1 MDLTTRRA
9 AGRAAAAAGLPL
21 PTTPSTLQLLR
32 LVLGL
37 LLCLLPGPAP
47 VGGAEQRQVFQVLE
61 EQPPGTLVGTIQ
73 TRPGFTYRLSES
85 HALFAING
93 STGTLYTT
101 ATIDRESL
109 PSDVINLVV
118 LSSSPTYPTEVRVL
132 VWDLNDNAPVFP
144 DPSIVVAFKE
154 DSGSGRQVI
163 LDTATDADTGSN
175 GVDHH
180 SYRIVQGNEEGRF
193 RLDVTL
199 NPSGE
204 GAFLHLV
211 SEGGLD
217 RELTP
222 QYQLLVEVKDK
233 GEPQRRGYLQV
244 NVTVQDINDNPPVF
258 SSSRYQAGVPE
269 DAAVGASVLQVAAAD
284 ADEGTNADIRYRLQD
299 EGTPFQMDPE
309 TGLITVREPLD
320 FEARRQYSL
329 TVQALDRG
337 VPSLT
342 GRAEAL
348 IQLLDVN
355 DNDPVVKF
363 RYFPAT
369 SRYASVD
376 ENAQVGTV
384 VALLTVTDA
393 DSPAANGN
401 ISVQILAGN
410 EQRHFEVQSSKVPN
424 LSLIKVASALDRER
438 IPSYNL
444 TVSVSDNAGAPPAA
458 AGRARS
464 SVASLVIFVN
474 DINDHPPVFAQQVYR
489 VNLSEEAP
497 PGSYVSGVSATD
509 GDSGLNA
516 NLRYSIVSGNELGW
530 FHISDHSGL
539 VTTGAA
545 GGLDREVA
553 SQIVLNISA
562 RDQGVHPKV
571 SYAQLVVTLLDV
583 NDEKPVFSQPEGY
596 EVSVVENS
604 PTGTELLVLRAT
616 DGDLGDNGTVRFSLQ
631 EAENDQ
637 RSFRLDPVSGRLSTI
652 SSLDREEQSFYS
664 LLVLATDLGSPPQ
677 SSVARI
683 NVSLL
688 DMNDNSPVFYPVQYF
703 AHIQENE
710 PGGSYITTVSATDPD
725 LGLNGTIKYSI
736 SAGDRSRFQVNA
748 QSGVI
753 STRMALDREERTAYQ
768 LQVVAMDGG
777 NLQSP
782 NQAVVTITVL
792 DTQDNPPVFS
802 QAAYSFVV
810 FENVAL
816 GYHVGSVSASTM
828 DLNSNISY
836 LITTGDQKGMFAI
849 NQVTGQLTTG
859 SVIDREEQSFYQLKV
874 VASGGTVT
882 GDTLVNITVKDLND
896 NSPHFLQAVESV
908 NVVENWQAG
917 HSIFQAKA
925 VDPDEGVNGM
935 VHYSLKQNPKN
946 LFTINEKDGHVS
958 LLGPL
963 DVHAGS
969 YQLEILAS
977 DMGVPQLSSS
987 VILTVY
993 VHDVNDNPPVFDQLS
1008 YEVTLSES
1016 EPVNSRFFKVQ
1027 AFDKDS
1033 GANGEIAYSIAE
1045 GNTGDA
1051 FGIFPDGQLYI
1062 KSELDREL
1070 QDRYVLLVVASD
1082 RAVEPLSA
1090 TVNVTV
1096 ILEDVNDNRPLF
1108 NSTNYSFYFEE
1119 EQKAGSFVG
1128 KVSAVDKDFGPNG
1141 EVRYSFETVQPDFE
1155 LHALSGE
1162 ITNTHQFDRE
1172 SLMRR
1177 RGTAVFSFTVI
1188 ATDQGLPQPLK
1199 DQATVHVYMKDIN
1212 DNAPKFVKD
1221 FYQATISESA
1231 ANLTQVLRVSAS
1243 DVDEGNNGLIH
1254 YSIVKGNEER
1264 QFAIEST
1271 SGQVTLIGKLDYEAT
1286 PAYSLV
1292 IQAVDSGAVSLN
1304 STCTLNIDILDEN
1317 DNTPSFPKST
1327 LFVDVLENM
1336 RIGELVSSVTATDSD
1351 SGDNADLHYSIT
1363 GTNNHGTFS
1372 ISPNTGSIFLAKKLD
1387 FETQSLY
1394 KLNITAK
1401 DQGRPPRSSTMSVV
1415 IHVRDFNDNP
1425 PSFPPGDIFKSIVEN
1440 IPIGTSVISVTAHD
1454 PDADINGQLAYTIIQ
1469 QMPRGSHFGIDEVKG
1484 TIYTSAEIDREFAN
1498 LFELTVKANDQA
1510 VPIETRRYA
1519 LKNVTILVTDLND
1532 NVPVFISQ
1540 NALAADPSA
1549 VIGSVLTTVMA
1560 ADPDE
1565 GANGE
1570 VEYEIIN
1577 GDTDTFVVDRFSGDL
1592 RVASALVPSQL
1603 IYNLI
1608 VSATDLGPERRKSTT
1623 ELTVILQG
1631 LDGPVFTQPKY
1642 ITILKEGEPIGT
1654 NVISIEAASPRG
1666 SEAPV
1671 EYYIV
1676 AVRCEEKT
1684 VGRLF
1689 TIGRLTGMIQT
1700 AAILDREQGACL
1712 YLVEVYAIEKSTA
1725 FPRTQRAEV
1734 EITLQDINDNPPVFP
1749 TDMLD
1754 LTVEENIGDGSKI
1767 MQLTAMD
1774 ADEGANALVT
1784 YTIISGADDSFRI
1797 DPESGDLIATRRLD
1811 RERRSKYSLLVRADD
1826 GLQSS
1831 DMRIN
1836 ITVSDVND
1844 HSPKFSRPVYSFD
1857 IPEDTTPGSLVA
1869 AILATDDDSG
1879 VNGEITYSVNE
1890 DDEDGIFF
1898 LNPVTGVFNLTRIL
1912 DYEAQQYYILTVR
1925 AEDGGGQFTTIRVY
1939 FNILDVNDN
1948 QPIFSSSSYSTS
1960 LMENLPLGSTVLVFN
1975 VTDADDGI
1983 NSQLAYSIASGDSL
1997 GQFTV
2002 DQNGVLTVLKAL
2014 DRESQSFYNLVV
2026 QVHDLPPLPASR
2038 FTSTAQVSI
2047 ILLDVNDNPPA
2058 FLSPR
2063 LTYIPE
2069 NTPIDTVVFKAQAT
2083 DPDSGPNSYIEYTL
2097 LNPLGNKFSIG
2108 TIDGEVRLTGELD
2121 REEASNYTLTVV
2133 ATDKGHPPLSSSS
2146 EVTVMV
2152 LDINDNNPVFAQAL
2166 YKVEINE
2173 NTLTGTDII
2182 QVHAADGDEGT
2193 NGQVRYGIVDGNAN
2207 QEFRI
2212 DSVTGAITVA
2222 KPLDREKTP
2231 TYSLTIQ
2238 AADRGSTPR
2247 TDTSTVSIVLLDSND
2262 FVPVFELSPYSI
2274 HVPENLGTLPR
2285 TILQVVARDD
2295 DQGSNSK
2302 LSYVLFGGNEDSA
2315 FTLSDSGELRVTQ
2328 SLDRETKEHFVLTV
2342 TATDS
2347 GSPALTGTGTINVI
2361 VDDVNDN
2368 VPTFASKLYFT
2379 IPEDAPTGTDV
2390 LLVNA
2395 SDADTSTNA
2404 IIRLIGGNSQFTIN
2418 PSTGQIITSALLDR
2432 ETRENYTLVVVSSD
2446 AGSPG
2451 PLSSSTS
2458 VLVTVT
2464 DVNDNPP
2471 RFQHH
2476 PYVTHIPS
2484 PTLPGAFVFAVTVT
2498 DADIGP
2504 NSELHYSLSG
2514 RNSEKFHIDPLRGA
2528 IMAAGPLNGAS
2539 EVTFSVHVKDGGSFP
2554 KTDSTTVTVRFV
2566 NKADFPKARAKEQ
2579 TFMFPEN
2586 QPVGTQVTTVTG
2598 SSLRGEPLSYYIA
2611 SGNLGGTF
2619 QIDQLTGQVS
2629 ISRPLDFEKMQKYV
2643 VWIEARDGGF
2653 PPFSSYEKLD
2663 IAVLDVNDNAPIFK
2677 EDPFVA
2683 EILENL
2689 SPRKILTVSATDK
2702 DSGPNGQLDYD
2713 IVNGNKEHSFSIDHA
2728 TGEIRSIRPLDREK
2742 VSQYVLTIKSSDKGS
2757 PSQSS
2762 SVKVIIHILDENDNA
2777 PRFSQIFSAHVSENS
2792 PLGYTVTRV
2801 TTSDEDTGVNAISRY
2816 SIMDTSLPFTINP
2829 STGDIV
2835 ISRPLNREDTDR
2847 YRIRVSA
2854 HDSGWTVSTDVTIFV
2869 TDVNDNAPR
2878 FSRPSYYLDCPELA
2892 EIGSRVTQVS
2902 ATDPDEGSNGQ
2913 VVYFIKSQSEYFR
2926 INATTG
2932 EIFNK
2937 QILKYQNVS
2946 GFSNVNINRHSFI
2959 VTSSD
2964 RGNPSLLSETTVTI
2978 NIVDSNDNAP
2988 QFLKSKYFTPV
2999 TKNVKV
3005 GTKLI
3010 KVTAVDDK
3018 DFGLN
3023 SEVEYFVSGEN
3034 HLGKFKLDNNTGW
3047 ISVASSLISD
3057 LNQNFLITVTA
3068 KDKGNPPLSSQATVQ
3083 IIVTEE
3089 NYHTPEFSQSH
3100 MSATIPESHS
3110 AGAVV
3115 RTVSARDRDAA
3126 MNGLIRY
3133 SISSGNEEGIFAIN
3147 SSTGVLTLAKALDYE
3162 LCQKHEMTISA
3173 TDGGWVARTGYCSV
3187 TVNVLDVND
3196 NSPVFLPEEYFPTVL
3211 ENAPSGTTV
3220 IHLNATDADSGT
3232 NAVIAYTVQ
3241 SSDSDLFVIDPN
3253 TGVLTTQGFL
3263 DFETKQS
3270 YHLTVKAFN
3279 VPDEERCSF
3288 ATVNV
3293 QLKGT
3298 NEYVPRF
3305 VSKLYY
3311 FEISEAAPRGTIVG
3325 EVFASDRDLGVDG
3338 EVHYLIFGNSRKK
3351 GFQINKKTGQIYV
3364 SGLLDREKEER
3375 VSLKVLA
3382 KNFGSIRGADIDEV
3396 TVNITVLDAN
3406 DPPIFSLNVYSVQ
3419 ISEGVP
3425 TGTHVTFVSAFD
3437 SDSVPSWSRFSYC
3450 IGSGNENGAFSIN
3463 PQTGQIT
3470 VTAELDRETLPV
3482 YNLTMLAVD
3491 SGTPSATGSAT
3502 LLVTLEDIND
3512 NGPLLAIREGEVM
3525 ENKRPGTLVMTLQ
3538 STDPDLPPNQ
3548 GPFTYYLLST
3558 GPATNYF
3565 SLNTAGVLSTTREID
3580 REQIADFYLSVVT
3593 RDSGVPQMSSTGT
3606 VHITVVDQNDNP
3618 SQPRAVEIFVN
3629 YYGNVFPGGLL
3640 GSVKPQDPDVL
3651 DTFHC
3656 SLTSGVTSLFSVPRG
3671 TCDLHS
3677 QPRSTDGT
3685 FDLTVLS
3692 SDGVHSAVTSSIRV
3706 FFAGFSNAT
3715 IDSSILL
3722 RLSVPSVRDFL
3733 TNHYLPFLR
3742 IAGSQLTGLGTA
3754 VQLYGA
3760 YEEDNRTFVSA
3771 AVKRGHN
3778 QYVNPSGAATF
3789 FESIKE
3795 VLLRQ
3800 SGVRVESVDHDPCA
3814 RGPCQNGGSCLRRLA
3829 VSPAVRSHESLPVI
3843 VVANE
3848 PLQPFLCQC
3857 LPGYAGSG
3865 CETDIDECLPSPC
3878 HNGGTCHNLVGGFSC
3893 SCPDGFTGR
3902 ACERD
3907 VNECLPSPCKNG
3919 AVCQN
3924 FPGGFHCVCKTG
3936 YTGKMCESSVNYCE
3950 CNPCFNGGSCQSGVE
3965 SYYCHC
3971 PFGVFGKHC
3980 ELNSYGFEELSY
3992 MEFPSL
3998 DPNNNYIYVKFAT
4011 IKSHALL
4018 LYNYDNQTGDRAEFL
4033 ALEIAEERLRFSY
4046 NLGSGTYKLT
4056 TMKKVSDGH
4065 FHTVIARRA
4074 GMAASLTVD
4083 SCSENQEP
4091 GYCTVSNV
4099 AISDD
4104 WTLDVQPNRVTVG
4117 GIRSLDPV
4125 LQRRGH
4131 VESHDFI
4138 GCIMEFAV
4146 NGRPLEPSQ
4155 ALAAQGILDQC
4166 PRLEGAC
4173 TRSPCQ
4179 HGSTCTDY
4187 WSWQQCHCREGLTGK
4202 YCEKSVT
4209 PDTALSLE
4217 GKGRLDYHMSQNE
4230 KREYLLRQSIRGATV
4245 EPFGVNSLEV
4255 KFRTRSENGILIHI
4269 QESSNY
4275 TTVKIKNG
4283 KVHFTSD
4290 AGIAGKV
4297 ERNIPEV
4304 YVADGHWHTFLI
4316 GKNGTATV
4324 LSIDRIYNRDIA
4336 HPTQNFGGLDVL
4348 TISLGG
4354 IPPNQA
4360 HRDAQTGF
4368 DGCISSV
4375 LYGGESLPFSGKHSL
4390 ASISKTDPSVKIG
4403 CRGPNICASNP
4414 CWGDLLCIN
4423 QWYAYKCVP
4432 PGDCASHPCQNG
4444 GSCEPGLHAGFTCSC
4459 PESHTGSTCETVVA
4473 CLGVV
4478 CPQGRVCQAGS
4489 PGGGGGGGH
4498 VCVLGPGPEELSL
4511 PLWAVPAIVGSCAT
4525 VLALLVLSLILCNQC
4540 RGKRATKPPKDEKK
4554 QQPPK
4559 EKKKKKKKKG
4569 SENVAFDDPDNIPPY
4584 GDDMTVRKQPE
4595 GNPKPDIIERENPY
4609 LIYDE
4614 TDLPH
4619 NHSAAAAASETLP
4632 SAPLASPEQEM
4643 MLEHYDIDNA
4653 SSIAPSD
4660 ADIVQHYKQFRSH
4673 TPKFAIQRHSP
4684 LGFARQS
4691 PLPLGASSLTYQPA
4705 YGGPGL
4711 RTSSL
4716 SHSACPT
4723 PNPLSRHSPA
4733 PFSKSSTFY
4742 HRSSP
4747 ARELHLPP
4755 GVRDRDGTVA
4765 EMHGDACQPGLF
4777 NYPTRLGRRS
4787 KSPQALAPPHGSRPG
4802 SRLKQQQQQQ
4812 QQQPMGQMP
4821 LESSPPVGLSIEEVE
4836 RLNTPRPR
4844 NPSICSAD
4852 HGRSSSEE
4860 DCRRPLSRTRNPA
4873 DGIPAPESSSDSDSH
4888 ESFTCSEM
4896 EYDREKP
4903 MVYTSRMPKLSQV
4916 NESDADDED
4925 NYGAR
4930 LKPRRYHHHGHGRRA
4945 EGAPVGAQAPAAAAD
4960 STLPLKL
4967 GQQAG
4972 NFNWDNL
4979 LNWGPGFGHYV
4990 DVFKDLASLPEKA
5003 AASEDGKSGT
5013 SQPVPKDG
5021 EAEQYV

>member
-1 MDLTTRRA
+1 MNLASDLAPGRR
-9 AGRAAAAAGLPL
+9 RLSLPFIPVPAAA
-21 PTTPSTLQLLR
+21 TLG
-32 LVLGL
+32 VVVSA
-37 LLCLLPGPAP
+37 PGPARILA
-47 VGGAEQRQVFQVLE
+47 AEQRQVFQGME
-61 EQPPGTLVGTIQ
+61 EQPPGTLVGTIP

-85 HALFAING
+85 HALFSINS
-93 STGTLYTT
+93 STGALYTT

-109 PSDVINLVV
+109 PSDVVNLVV
-118 LSSSPTYPTEVRVL
+118 LSSAPTYPTEVRVL
-132 VWDLNDNAPVFP
+132 VRDLNDNAPVFP
-144 DPSIVVAFKE
+144 DPSIVVTFKRTVAAGVR
-154 DSGSGRQVI
+154 SFWTPPQT
-163 LDTATDADTGSN
+163 LTLAPTAWTTA
-175 GVDHH
+175 
-180 SYRIVQGNEEGRF
+180 SYRIVRGNEAGRF
-193 RLDVTL
+193 RLDITL

-211 SEGGLD
+211 E
-217 RELTP
+217 
-222 QYQLLVEVKDK
+222 DK
-233 GEPQRRGYLQV
+233 GEPKRRGYLQV

-258 SSSRYQAGVPE
+258 GNSHYQAG
-269 DAAVGASVLQVAAAD
+269 VAAAD

-309 TGLITVREPLD
+309 TGAHHLFADSSGHRPGACPSHR
-320 FEARRQYSL
+320 ARRSAHPASGCQRQRPGGEVSL
-329 TVQALDRG
+329 L
-337 VPSLT
+337 SLPP
-342 GRAEAL
+342 RATL
-348 IQLLDVN
+348 
-355 DNDPVVKF
+355 
-363 RYFPAT
+363 RWT
-369 SRYASVD
+369 RT
-376 ENAQVGTV
+376 QVGTV

-401 ISVQILAGN
+401 ISVQILGGN
-410 EQRHFEVQSSKVPN
+410 EQRHFEVQRSKRP
-424 LSLIKVASALDRER
+424 DRER
-438 IPSYNL
+438 IPFL
-444 TVSVSDNAGAPPAA
+444 QPPVSVSDNSGAPPTAEVQ
-458 AGRARS
+458 ARS

-489 VNLSEEAP
+489 VNLSEEVP
-497 PGSYVSGVSATD
+497 PGRLCD
-509 GDSGLNA
+509 EN
-516 NLRYSIVSGNELGW
+516 
-530 FHISDHSGL
+530 SGL
-539 VTTGAA
+539 VTTSAA
-545 GGLDREVA
+545 GGLDRELA

-571 SYAQLVVTLLDV
+571 SYAQLVVTVLDV

-596 EVSVVENS
+596 EVSVVENA
-604 PTGTELLVLRAT
+604 PAGTELLVL
-616 DGDLGDNGTVRFSLQ
+616 GVRYPCKKVRVTKGS
-631 EAENDQ
+631 
-637 RSFRLDPVSGRLSTI
+637 SRLDPISGRLT
-652 SSLDREEQSFYS
+652 
-664 LLVLATDLGSPPQ
+664 TDLGSPPQ
-677 SSVARI
+677 SSTVQV

-688 DMNDNSPVFYPVQYF
+688 DINDNSP
-703 AHIQENE
+703 ENE
-710 PGGSYITTVSATDPD
+710 PGGVAMSPPCLLPDPD
-725 LGLNGTIKYSI
+725 MGPNGTVQYSI
-736 SAGDRSRFQVNA
+736 SAGDRSRFQINA
-748 QSGVI
+748 K
-753 STRMALDREERTAYQ
+753 RRRETAYQ
-768 LQVVAMDGG
+768 LQLVATDGG
-777 NLQSP
+777 NSQSP
-782 NQAVVTITVL
+782 NQAIVTVTVL

-816 GYHVGSVSASTM
+816 GYPVGSVSATTM
-828 DLNSNISY
+828 DLNANISY
-836 LITTGDQKGMFAI
+836 LITTGDQRGMFAM
-849 NQVTGQLTTG
+849 NPVTGQLTTA
-859 SVIDREEQSFYQLKV
+859 SVIDREEQFFYQLRV
-874 VASGGTVT
+874 VASG
-882 GDTLVNITVKDLND
+882 VKDLND
-896 NSPHFLQAVESV
+896 NAPHFVQAVESI
-908 NVVENWQAG
+908 NAVENWQAG
-917 HSIFQAKA
+917 HSIFQVKA
-925 VDPDEGVNGM
+925 VDPDEGVNGR
-935 VHYSLKQNPKN
+935 VLYSLKQIPKN
-946 LFTINEKDGHVS
+946 LFSINEQNGNIS
-958 LLGPL
+958 LLGAL
-963 DVHAGS
+963 DVHSGS
-969 YQLEILAS
+969 I
-977 DMGVPQLSSS
+977 
-987 VILTVY
+987 ILTIY
-993 VHDVNDNPPVFDQLS
+993 VHDVNDNPSVFDQIS

-1027 AFDKDS
+1027 ASDKDS
-1033 GANGEIAYSIAE
+1033 GANGEIAYTITD

-1051 FGIFPDGQLYI
+1051 FGIFPDGQL
-1062 KSELDREL
+1062 
-1070 QDRYVLLVVASD
+1070 YVLLVVASD

-1108 NSTNYSFYFEE
+1108 NSTNYTFYFEE
-1119 EQKAGSFVG
+1119 EQRAGSFVG

-1141 EVRYSFETVQPDFE
+1141 EVRYAFEAAQPDFE
-1155 LHALSGE
+1155 LHAVTGE
-1162 ITNTHQFDRE
+1162 ITNTHRFDRE

-1177 RGTAVFSFTVI
+1177 RGTAVFSFTVR

-1212 DNAPKFVKD
+1212 DNAP
-1221 FYQATISESA
+1221 QTAT
-1231 ANLTQVLRVSAS
+1231 NLTQVLRVSAS
-1243 DVDEGNNGLIH
+1243 DMDEGSNGLIH
-1254 YSIVKGNEER
+1254 YSILKGNEEDTY
-1264 QFAIEST
+1264 F
-1271 SGQVTLIGKLDYEAT
+1271 LL
-1286 PAYSLV
+1286 
-1292 IQAVDSGAVSLN
+1292 IQAVDSGTISLN
-1304 STCTLNIDILDEN
+1304 STCTLSIDILDEN

-1351 SGDNADLHYSIT
+1351 SGVNADLHYTIT
-1363 GTNNHGTFS
+1363 GSNNHGTFS

-1425 PSFPPGDIFKSIVEN
+1425 PKLSLQETFS
-1440 IPIGTSVISVTAHD
+1440 TYD
-1454 PDADINGQLAYTIIQ
+1454 PDADINGQLSYAIIQ
-1469 QMPRGSHFGIDEVKG
+1469 QMPRGSHFSIDEVKG
-1484 TIYTSAEIDREFAN
+1484 TIYTSAEIDR
-1498 LFELTVKANDQA
+1498 DQGPG

-1532 NVPVFISQ
+1532 NVPMFVSQ

-1549 VIGSVLTTVMA
+1549 TIGSVLTTIMA

-1570 VEYEIIN
+1570 VEYEIVN
-1577 GDTDTFVVDRFSGDL
+1577 GDTDTFTVDRYSGDL

-1608 VSATDLGPERRKSTT
+1608 STT

-1631 LDGPVFTQPKY
+1631 LDGPVFTQNKY
-1642 ITILKEGEPIGT
+1642 ITILKEGSPLVPI
-1654 NVISIEAASPRG
+1654 G

-1676 AVRCEEKT
+1676 SVHCEEKT

-1689 TIGRLTGMIQT
+1689 TIGRQTGVIQT

-1712 YLVEVYAIEKSTA
+1712 YLGGCLCHREVICLSQDTESRGKSFA
-1725 FPRTQRAEV
+1725 FLYSFALDV

-1749 TDMLD
+1749 TDTLD

-1774 ADEGANALVT
+1774 ADEV
-1784 YTIISGADDSFRI
+1784 
-1797 DPESGDLIATRRLD
+1797 
-1811 RERRSKYSLLVRADD
+1811 
-1826 GLQSS
+1826 
-1831 DMRIN
+1831 
-1836 ITVSDVND
+1836 
-1844 HSPKFSRPVYSFD
+1844 
-1857 IPEDTTPGSLVA
+1857 GSLVA

-1879 VNGEITYSVNE
+1879 VNGEITYVVDE
-1890 DDEDGIFF
+1890 DDGDGVFF
-1898 LNPVTGVFNLTRIL
+1898 LNPVTGVFNLTRAL
-1912 DYEAQQYYILTVR
+1912 DYETQQYYILTVR
-1925 AEDGGGQFTTIRVY
+1925 AEDGGGQFTTIRAY

-1948 QPIFSSSSYSTS
+1948 PPVFSMSSYSTS
-1960 LMENLPLGSTVLVFN
+1960 LMENLPLGSTVLV
-1975 VTDADDGI
+1975 
-1983 NSQLAYSIASGDSL
+1983 
-1997 GQFTV
+1997 
-2002 DQNGVLTVLKAL
+2002 
-2014 DRESQSFYNLVV
+2014 
-2026 QVHDLPPLPASR
+2026 
-2038 FTSTAQVSI
+2038 
-2047 ILLDVNDNPPA
+2047 
-2058 FLSPR
+2058 
-2063 LTYIPE
+2063 
-2069 NTPIDTVVFKAQAT
+2069 
-2083 DPDSGPNSYIEYTL
+2083 
-2097 LNPLGNKFSIG
+2097 
-2108 TIDGEVRLTGELD
+2108 
-2121 REEASNYTLTVV
+2121 
-2133 ATDKGHPPLSSSS
+2133 
-2146 EVTVMV
+2146 
-2152 LDINDNNPVFAQAL
+2152 
-2166 YKVEINE
+2166 
-2173 NTLTGTDII
+2173 
-2182 QVHAADGDEGT
+2182 
-2193 NGQVRYGIVDGNAN
+2193 
-2207 QEFRI
+2207 
-2212 DSVTGAITVA
+2212 
-2222 KPLDREKTP
+2222 
-2231 TYSLTIQ
+2231 
-2238 AADRGSTPR
+2238 
-2247 TDTSTVSIVLLDSND
+2247 
-2262 FVPVFELSPYSI
+2262 
-2274 HVPENLGTLPR
+2274 
-2285 TILQVVARDD
+2285 VARDD
-2295 DQGSNSK
+2295 DQGPNSQ
-2302 LSYVLFGGNEDSA
+2302 LSYVLLGGNEDNA
-2315 FTLSDSGELRVTQ
+2315 FVLTASGELRVTQ
-2328 SLDRETKEHFVLTV
+2328 SLDREARDHFVLVV
-2342 TATDS
+2342 TAADA
-2347 GSPALTGTGTINVI
+2347 GSPALTGTGTINVL
-2361 VDDVNDN
+2361 VDDINDN
-2368 VPTFASKLYFT
+2368 VPTFASNMHFTT

-2395 SDADTSTNA
+2395 SDADAAANSV
-2404 IIRLIGGNSQFTIN
+2404 ISYSIIGGNSQFTIN

-2432 ETRENYTLVVVSSD
+2432 ETKDNYTLVVVASD
-2446 AGSPG
+2446 AGSPES
-2451 PLSSSTS
+2451 LSSSTN

-2484 PTLPGAFVFAVTVT
+2484 PTLPGSFVFAVTVT
-2498 DADIGP
+2498 DEDIGS

-2528 IMAAGPLNGAS
+2528 IMATGPLSGAS
-2539 EVTFSVHVKDGGSFP
+2539 EVTFSVHVKDGGPFP
-2554 KTDSTTVTVRFV
+2554 KTDATTVTVRFS
-2566 NKADFPKARAKEQ
+2566 NKADFPKVRAKEQ

-2586 QPVGTQVTTVTG
+2586 QPVGTLVTTITG
-2598 SSLRGEPLSYYIA
+2598 SSLRGETLSYYIA
-2611 SGNLGGTF
+2611 SGNLGNTF
-2619 QIDQLTGQVS
+2619 QIDPLTGQVS
-2629 ISRPLDFEKMQKYV
+2629 ISQPLDFEQVQKYV

-2663 IAVLDVNDNAPIFK
+2663 ITVLDINDNAPAFE
-2677 EDPFVA
+2677 EDPFVS

-2689 SPRKILTVSATDK
+2689 SPRKILMVSATDK
-2702 DSGPNGQLDYD
+2702 DSGPNGQLDYE
-2713 IVNGNKEHSFSIDHA
+2713 IVNGNTENSFTINHA

-2742 VSQYVLTIKSSDKGS
+2742 MSHYELTVKSSDKGS
-2757 PSQSS
+2757 PPQST
-2762 SVKVIIHILDENDNA
+2762 SVRVIINILDENDNA
-2777 PRFSQIFSAHVSENS
+2777 PRFSQIFSAYVSENS

-2801 TTSDEDTGVNAISRY
+2801 TTSDEDIGINAISRY
-2816 SIMDTSLPFTINP
+2816 SIADSSLPFTINP
-2829 STGDIV
+2829 NTGDIV

-2869 TDVNDNAPR
+2869 TDINDNTPR
-2878 FSRPSYYLDCPELA
+2878 FSRPSYYLDCPELT
-2892 EIGSRVTQVS
+2892 EVGSKVTQVS

-2913 VVYFIKSQSEYFR
+2913 VFYFIKSQSEYFR

-2937 QILKYQNVS
+2937 QVLKYQNIS

-2959 VTSSD
+2959 VTASD

-2978 NIVDSNDNAP
+2978 NTVDSNDNPP
-2988 QFLKSKYFTPV
+2988 QFLKNKYFTPV

-3010 KVTAVDDK
+3010 KVTAMDDK

-3023 SEVEYFVSGEN
+3023 SEVEYFLSNGN
-3034 HLGKFKLDNNTGW
+3034 HLRKFKLDNDTGW
-3047 ISVASSLISD
+3047 ISIASPLVSD
-3057 LNQNFLITVTA
+3057 LNQNFFITVTA
-3068 KDKGNPPLSSQATVQ
+3068 KDKGNPPLSSQAVVHIT
-3083 IIVTEE
+3083 VTEE

-3100 MSATIPESHS
+3100 ISATIPESHS
-3110 AGAVV
+3110 VGAVV
-3115 RTVSARDRDAA
+3115 RTVSARDRDTA

-3133 SISSGNEEGIFAIN
+3133 DISSGNEEGIFAIN

-3162 LCQKHEMTISA
+3162 LCSKHEMTISA
-3173 TDGGWVARTGYCSV
+3173 TDGGWVARTGSCSL
-3187 TVNVLDVND
+3187 TVNVIDVND
-3196 NSPVFLPEEYFPTVL
+3196 NSPVFVPDAFFPTVM

-3220 IHLNATDADSGT
+3220 IHLNATDADSGA

-3253 TGVLTTQGFL
+3253 TGVITTQGFL

-3279 VPDEERCSF
+3279 VPDEEKCSF
-3288 ATVNV
+3288 ATVDI

-3311 FEISEAAPRGTIVG
+3311 FEVSEAAPRGTAVG
-3325 EVFASDRDLGVDG
+3325 EVFASDRDMGADG
-3338 EVHYLIFGNSRKK
+3338 EVYYLIFGNSRKK
-3351 GFQINKKTGQIYV
+3351 GFQIHKMTGQIYV

-3406 DPPIFSLNVYSVQ
+3406 DPPVFSLNTYRVQ

-3425 TGTHVTFVSAFD
+3425 IGTHVTFVSAFD
-3437 SDSVPSWSRFSYC
+3437 SDSIPSWSRFSYF

-3470 VTAELDRETLPV
+3470 VTSGLDRESLPV
-3482 YNLTMLAVD
+3482 YNLTVLAVD
-3491 SGTPSATGSAT
+3491 SGTPSATGSAS

-3512 NGPLLAIREGEVM
+3512 NGPVLTVSEGEVL

-3548 GPFTYYLLST
+3548 GPFNYYLLST

-3565 SLNTAGVLSTTREID
+3565 SLSTAGVLSTTREID

-3593 RDSGVPQMSSTGT
+3593 RDSGAPQMSSTGT
-3606 VHITVVDQNDNP
+3606 VHISVLDQNDNP
-3618 SQPRAVEIFVN
+3618 SQSRTVEIFVN
-3629 YYGNVFPGGLL
+3629 YYGNLFPGGTL

-3651 DTFHC
+3651 DSFHC
-3656 SLTSGVTSLFSVPRG
+3656 SLTSGVTSLFSIPAG
-3671 TCDLHS
+3671 SCDLSS

-3685 FDLTVLS
+3685 FDLTVVS
-3692 SDGVHSAVTSSIRV
+3692 SDGVHSAVTNNVRV
-3706 FFAGFSNAT
+3706 FFVGFSNTT
-3715 IDSSILL
+3715 IDNSILL
-3722 RLSVPSVRDFL
+3722 RIGVPTVKDFL
-3733 TNHYLPFLR
+3733 TNHYLHFLR
-3742 IAGSQLTGLGTA
+3742 IASSQLTGLGTA
-3754 VQLYGA
+3754 VQLYTA
-3760 YEEDNRTFVSA
+3760 YEENNRTFLLA
-3771 AVKRGHN
+3771 AVKRSNNH
-3778 QYVNPSGAATF
+3778 YVNPSGVATF

-3795 VLLRQ
+3795 ILFRQ
-3800 SGVRVESVDHDPCA
+3800 SGVKVESVDHDPCIH
-3814 RGPCQNGGSCLRRLA
+3814 GPCQNGGSCLRRLS
-3829 VSPAVRSHESLPVI
+3829 VGSTLKIQESLPVTI
-3843 VVANE
+3843 VANE
-3848 PLQPFLCQC
+3848 PLQPFQC
-3857 LPGYAGSG
+3857 KCVPGYTGSW
-3865 CETDIDECLPSPC
+3865 CEVDIDECLPAPC

-3907 VNECLPSPCKNG
+3907 INECLPSPCKHG

-3924 FPGGFHCVCKTG
+3924 FPGGFNCVCKTG
-3936 YTGKMCESSVNYCE
+3936 YTGKTCESSVNYCE

-4018 LYNYDNQTGDRAEFL
+4018 LYNYDNQTGERAEFL

-4056 TMKKVSDGH
+4056 TMKKVSDGK

-4083 SCSENQEP
+4083 SCSETQEP

-4099 AISDD
+4099 AASDD

-4117 GIRSLDPV
+4117 GIRSLEPI
-4125 LQRRGH
+4125 LQRRGQ
-4131 VESHDFI
+4131 VESHDFV
-4138 GCIMEFAV
+4138 GCVMEFAV

-4155 ALAAQGILDQC
+4155 SLAAQGILDQC
-4166 PRLEGAC
+4166 PRLEGTCA
-4173 TRSPCQ
+4173 RNPCQ
-4179 HGSTCTDY
+4179 HGGTCVDF
-4187 WSWQQCHCREGLTGK
+4187 WSWQQCQCTEGLTGK

-4217 GKGRLDYHMSQNE
+4217 GKGRLDYHMSQSQ
-4230 KREYLLRQSIRGATV
+4230 KREYLLTQSIRDV
-4245 EPFGVNSLEV
+4245 MLEPFGVNSLEV

-4290 AGIAGKV
+4290 AGVAGKV
-4297 ERNIPEV
+4297 ERSIAEA
-4304 YVADGHWHTFLI
+4304 YIADGHWHTFRI
-4316 GKNGTATV
+4316 SKNGSTTM
-4324 LSIDRIYNRDIA
+4324 LSVDRIYNRDIA
-4336 HPTQNFGGLDVL
+4336 HLTQDFGGLEVL

-4368 DGCISSV
+4368 NGCIASV

-4444 GSCEPGLHAGFTCSC
+4444 GSCEPGLLSGYTCSC
-4459 PESHTGSTCETVVA
+4459 PESHTGRTCETVVA
-4473 CLGVV
+4473 CLGVL
-4478 CPQGRVCQAGS
+4478 CPQGKVCKAGS
-4489 PGGGGGGGH
+4489 PGGY
-4498 VCVLGPGPEELSL
+4498 VCVQTEGPDEISL

-4525 VLALLVLSLILCNQC
+4525 ALALLVLSLILCNQC
-4540 RGKRATKPPKDEKK
+4540 RGKVAKNPKEEKK
-4554 QQPPK
+4554 PK
-4559 EKKKKKKKKG
+4559 EKKKKG

-4584 GDDMTVRKQPE
+4584 GDDLAVRKQPE

-4609 LIYDE
+4609 LIFDE
-4614 TDLPH
+4614 TDIPH
-4619 NHSAAAAASETLP
+4619 NSETIP
-4632 SAPLASPEQEM
+4632 SAPLASPEQEI
-4643 MLEHYDIDNA
+4643 EHYDIDNA

-4660 ADIVQHYKQFRSH
+4660 ADIIQHYKQFRSH
-4673 TPKFAIQRHSP
+4673 TPKFSIQRHSP

-4691 PLPLGASSLTYQPA
+4691 PMPLGASSLTYQPSS
-4705 YGGPGL
+4705 YGQAL
-4711 RTSSL
+4711 RSSSL

-4733 PFSKSSTFY
+4733 PFSKPSAFY
-4742 HRSSP
+4742 RSSP
-4747 ARELHLPP
+4747 ARELHLPL
-4755 GVRDRDGTVA
+4755 RDGGTL
-4765 EMHGDACQPGLF
+4765 EMHGDPCQPGMF
-4777 NYPTRLGRRS
+4777 NYATRLGRRS
-4787 KSPQALAPPHGSRPG
+4787 KSPQAMASHGSRPG
-4802 SRLKQQQQQQ
+4802 SRLKQPIAQI
-4812 QQQPMGQMP
+4812 P

-4888 ESFTCSEM
+4888 DSFTCSEM

-4930 LKPRRYHHHGHGRRA
+4930 LKPRRYHGRRA
-4945 EGAPVGAQAPAAAAD
+4945 EGGPVGTPAATSGAAD
-4960 STLPLKL
+4960 STLKL

-5003 AASEDGKSGT
+5003 AGNEDGKSGT
-5013 SQPVPKDG
+5013 AKPVPKDG

>member
-1 MDLTTRRA
+1 MLGA
-9 AGRAAAAAGLPL
+9 SKPQEKGP
-21 PTTPSTLQLLR
+21 PP
-32 LVLGL
+32 VLGTQIRKAWRWL
-37 LLCLLPGPAP
+37 DPGEALP
-47 VGGAEQRQVFQVLE
+47 VC
-61 EQPPGTLVGTIQ
+61 T
-73 TRPGFTYRLSES
+73 
-85 HALFAING
+85 
-93 STGTLYTT
+93 
-101 ATIDRESL
+101 
-109 PSDVINLVV
+109 
-118 LSSSPTYPTEVRVL
+118 
-132 VWDLNDNAPVFP
+132 
-144 DPSIVVAFKE
+144 
-154 DSGSGRQVI
+154 SGC
-163 LDTATDADTGSN
+163 
-175 GVDHH
+175 
-180 SYRIVQGNEEGRF
+180 
-193 RLDVTL
+193 
-199 NPSGE
+199 
-204 GAFLHLV
+204 
-211 SEGGLD
+211 
-217 RELTP
+217 
-222 QYQLLVEVKDK
+222 
-233 GEPQRRGYLQV
+233 
-244 NVTVQDINDNPPVF
+244 
-258 SSSRYQAGVPE
+258 SSSR
-269 DAAVGASVLQVAAAD
+269 
-284 ADEGTNADIRYRLQD
+284 
-299 EGTPFQMDPE
+299 
-309 TGLITVREPLD
+309 
-320 FEARRQYSL
+320 
-329 TVQALDRG
+329 
-337 VPSLT
+337 
-342 GRAEAL
+342 
-348 IQLLDVN
+348 
-355 DNDPVVKF
+355 
-363 RYFPAT
+363 
-369 SRYASVD
+369 
-376 ENAQVGTV
+376 
-384 VALLTVTDA
+384 
-393 DSPAANGN
+393 
-401 ISVQILAGN
+401 
-410 EQRHFEVQSSKVPN
+410 
-424 LSLIKVASALDRER
+424 
-438 IPSYNL
+438 
-444 TVSVSDNAGAPPAA
+444 
-458 AGRARS
+458 
-464 SVASLVIFVN
+464 
-474 DINDHPPVFAQQVYR
+474 
-489 VNLSEEAP
+489 
-497 PGSYVSGVSATD
+497 
-509 GDSGLNA
+509 
-516 NLRYSIVSGNELGW
+516 
-530 FHISDHSGL
+530 
-539 VTTGAA
+539 
-545 GGLDREVA
+545 
-553 SQIVLNISA
+553 
-562 RDQGVHPKV
+562 
-571 SYAQLVVTLLDV
+571 
-583 NDEKPVFSQPEGY
+583 
-596 EVSVVENS
+596 
-604 PTGTELLVLRAT
+604 
-616 DGDLGDNGTVRFSLQ
+616 
-631 EAENDQ
+631 
-637 RSFRLDPVSGRLSTI
+637 
-652 SSLDREEQSFYS
+652 
-664 LLVLATDLGSPPQ
+664 
-677 SSVARI
+677 
-683 NVSLL
+683 
-688 DMNDNSPVFYPVQYF
+688 
-703 AHIQENE
+703 
-710 PGGSYITTVSATDPD
+710 
-725 LGLNGTIKYSI
+725 
-736 SAGDRSRFQVNA
+736 DRS
-748 QSGVI
+748 
-753 STRMALDREERTAYQ
+753 
-768 LQVVAMDGG
+768 
-777 NLQSP
+777 
-782 NQAVVTITVL
+782 
-792 DTQDNPPVFS
+792 
-802 QAAYSFVV
+802 
-810 FENVAL
+810 
-816 GYHVGSVSASTM
+816 
-828 DLNSNISY
+828 
-836 LITTGDQKGMFAI
+836 
-849 NQVTGQLTTG
+849 
-859 SVIDREEQSFYQLKV
+859 
-874 VASGGTVT
+874 
-882 GDTLVNITVKDLND
+882 
-896 NSPHFLQAVESV
+896 
-908 NVVENWQAG
+908 
-917 HSIFQAKA
+917 
-925 VDPDEGVNGM
+925 
-935 VHYSLKQNPKN
+935 
-946 LFTINEKDGHVS
+946 
-958 LLGPL
+958 
-963 DVHAGS
+963 
-969 YQLEILAS
+969 
-977 DMGVPQLSSS
+977 
-987 VILTVY
+987 
-993 VHDVNDNPPVFDQLS
+993 
-1008 YEVTLSES
+1008 
-1016 EPVNSRFFKVQ
+1016 
-1027 AFDKDS
+1027 
-1033 GANGEIAYSIAE
+1033 GE
-1045 GNTGDA
+1045 
-1051 FGIFPDGQLYI
+1051 
-1062 KSELDREL
+1062 
-1070 QDRYVLLVVASD
+1070 
-1082 RAVEPLSA
+1082 
-1090 TVNVTV
+1090 
-1096 ILEDVNDNRPLF
+1096 
-1108 NSTNYSFYFEE
+1108 
-1119 EQKAGSFVG
+1119 
-1128 KVSAVDKDFGPNG
+1128 
-1141 EVRYSFETVQPDFE
+1141 
-1155 LHALSGE
+1155 
-1162 ITNTHQFDRE
+1162 
-1172 SLMRR
+1172 
-1177 RGTAVFSFTVI
+1177 
-1188 ATDQGLPQPLK
+1188 
-1199 DQATVHVYMKDIN
+1199 
-1212 DNAPKFVKD
+1212 
-1221 FYQATISESA
+1221 
-1231 ANLTQVLRVSAS
+1231 
-1243 DVDEGNNGLIH
+1243 
-1254 YSIVKGNEER
+1254 
-1264 QFAIEST
+1264 
-1271 SGQVTLIGKLDYEAT
+1271 
-1286 PAYSLV
+1286 
-1292 IQAVDSGAVSLN
+1292 
-1304 STCTLNIDILDEN
+1304 
-1317 DNTPSFPKST
+1317 
-1327 LFVDVLENM
+1327 
-1336 RIGELVSSVTATDSD
+1336 
-1351 SGDNADLHYSIT
+1351 
-1363 GTNNHGTFS
+1363 
-1372 ISPNTGSIFLAKKLD
+1372 
-1387 FETQSLY
+1387 
-1394 KLNITAK
+1394 
-1401 DQGRPPRSSTMSVV
+1401 
-1415 IHVRDFNDNP
+1415 
-1425 PSFPPGDIFKSIVEN
+1425 
-1440 IPIGTSVISVTAHD
+1440 
-1454 PDADINGQLAYTIIQ
+1454 
-1469 QMPRGSHFGIDEVKG
+1469 
-1484 TIYTSAEIDREFAN
+1484 
-1498 LFELTVKANDQA
+1498 
-1510 VPIETRRYA
+1510 
-1519 LKNVTILVTDLND
+1519 
-1532 NVPVFISQ
+1532 
-1540 NALAADPSA
+1540 
-1549 VIGSVLTTVMA
+1549 
-1560 ADPDE
+1560 
-1565 GANGE
+1565 
-1570 VEYEIIN
+1570 
-1577 GDTDTFVVDRFSGDL
+1577 
-1592 RVASALVPSQL
+1592 
-1603 IYNLI
+1603 
-1608 VSATDLGPERRKSTT
+1608 
-1623 ELTVILQG
+1623 
-1631 LDGPVFTQPKY
+1631 
-1642 ITILKEGEPIGT
+1642 
-1654 NVISIEAASPRG
+1654 
-1666 SEAPV
+1666 
-1671 EYYIV
+1671 
-1676 AVRCEEKT
+1676 
-1684 VGRLF
+1684 
-1689 TIGRLTGMIQT
+1689 
-1700 AAILDREQGACL
+1700 
-1712 YLVEVYAIEKSTA
+1712 
-1725 FPRTQRAEV
+1725 EV
-1734 EITLQDINDNPPVFP
+1734 EITLQDINDNPPLFP

-1784 YTIISGADDSFRI
+1784 YAIISGADDSFRI

-1844 HSPKFSRPVYSFD
+1844 HTPRFSRPVYSFD
-1857 IPEDTTPGSLVA
+1857 IPEDTAPGSLVA
-1869 AILATDDDSG
+1869 AILATDVDSG
-1879 VNGEITYSVNE
+1879 VNGEVTYVVSE
-1890 DDEDGIFF
+1890 DDGEGTFF
-1898 LNPVTGVFNLTRIL
+1898 LNPVTGVFNLTRLL

-1925 AEDGGGQFTTIRVY
+1925 AEDGGGQFATIRVY

-1948 QPIFSSSSYSTS
+1948 PPVFSLTSYSTS

-1975 VTDADDGI
+1975 VSDADDGV

-2002 DQNGVLTVLKAL
+2002 DEKGVLKVLKAL

-2026 QVHDLPPLPASR
+2026 QVHDLPQPPASR
-2038 FTSTAQVSI
+2038 FTSTAQVSL

-2058 FLSPR
+2058 FLSPK

-2121 REEASNYTLTVV
+2121 REEVSNYTLTVV
-2133 ATDKGHPPLSSSS
+2133 ATDKGQPPLSSSA
-2146 EVTVMV
+2146 EVVVMV
-2152 LDINDNNPVFAQAL
+2152 LDINDNNPVFAQSL
-2166 YKVEINE
+2166 YKVEIHE
-2173 NTLTGTDII
+2173 DTLTGTDIV
-2182 QVHAADGDEGT
+2182 QVFAADGDEGT

-2231 TYSLTIQ
+2231 MYLLTVQ
-2238 AADRGSTPR
+2238 ATDRGSTPR
-2247 TDTSTVSIVLLDSND
+2247 TDSSTVSIVLLDIND
-2262 FVPVFELSPYSI
+2262 FVPVFELSPYSVN
-2274 HVPENLGTLPR
+2274 VPENLGTLPR
-2285 TILQVVARDD
+2285 TVLQVVARDD

-2302 LSYVLFGGNEDSA
+2302 LSYVLVGGNEDNA
-2315 FTLSDSGELRVTQ
+2315 FTLSASGELEVTQ
-2328 SLDRETKEHFVLTV
+2328 SLDRETKEHFVLTI

-2368 VPTFASKLYFT
+2368 VPTFASKMYFIT

-2395 SDADTSTNA
+2395 SDADASTNA
-2404 IIRLIGGNSQFTIN
+2404 VISYSIVGGNSQFTIN

-2432 ETRENYTLVVVSSD
+2432 ETKDNYTLIVVSSD
-2446 AGSPG
+2446 AGYPEA
-2451 PLSSSTS
+2451 LSSSTS

-2484 PTLPGAFVFAVTVT
+2484 PALPGSFVFAVTVT

-2539 EVTFSVHVKDGGSFP
+2539 EVTFSVHVKDGGPFP

-2566 NKADFPKARAKEQ
+2566 NKADFPKVRAKEQ

-2586 QPVGTQVTTVTG
+2586 QPVGTLVTTVTG
-2598 SSLRGEPLSYYIA
+2598 SSLRGETLSYYIA
-2611 SGNLGGTF
+2611 SGNLGNTF

-2629 ISRPLDFEKMQKYV
+2629 ISQPLDFEKIQKYV

-2663 IAVLDVNDNAPIFK
+2663 ITVLDVNDNSPIFK
-2677 EDPFVA
+2677 EDPFVS

-2689 SPRKILTVSATDK
+2689 SPRKILTVSAVDK
-2702 DSGPNGQLDYD
+2702 DSGPNGQLDYE
-2713 IVNGNKEHSFSIDHA
+2713 IVNGNQENSFSINHA

-2742 VSQYVLTIKSSDKGS
+2742 VSHYVLTIKSSDKGS
-2757 PSQSS
+2757 PSQSA
-2762 SVKVIIHILDENDNA
+2762 SVRVIINVLDENDNA
-2777 PRFSQIFSAHVSENS
+2777 PRFSQIFSAHIPENS

-2801 TTSDEDTGVNAISRY
+2801 TTSDEDIGVNAISRY

-2829 STGDIV
+2829 STGDIA

-2869 TDVNDNAPR
+2869 TDINDNAPR
-2878 FSRPSYYLDCPELA
+2878 FSRPSYYLDCPELP
-2892 EIGSRVTQVS
+2892 EIGSKVTQVS
-2902 ATDPDEGSNGQ
+2902 ATDPDEGPNGQ
-2913 VVYFIKSQSEYFR
+2913 VFYFIKSQSEYFR

-2937 QILKYQNVS
+2937 QVLKYQNIS

-2964 RGNPSLLSETTVTI
+2964 RGNPPLLSETTVTI
-2978 NIVDSNDNAP
+2978 NTVDSNDNPP
-2988 QFLKSKYFTPV
+2988 QFLKNKYFTPV

-3023 SEVEYFVSGEN
+3023 SEVEYFIPNES
-3034 HLGKFKLDNNTGW
+3034 HLGRFQLDNNTGW

-3057 LNQNFLITVTA
+3057 LNQNFLITVVA

-3083 IIVTEE
+3083 ITVTEE

-3100 MSATIPESHS
+3100 MSATIPESHRI
-3110 AGAVV
+3110 GAVV

-3126 MNGLIRY
+3126 MNGMIRY
-3133 SISSGNEEGIFAIN
+3133 GISSGNEDGTFAIN

-3162 LCQKHEMTISA
+3162 LCQKHELTISA

-3187 TVNVLDVND
+3187 TVNVVDVND
-3196 NSPVFLPEEYFPTVL
+3196 NSPVFLPDEYFPTVL

-3220 IHLNATDADSGT
+3220 IHLNATDADSGA
-3232 NAVIAYTVQ
+3232 NAVVAYTVQ

-3253 TGVLTTQGFL
+3253 TGIITTQGFL

-3311 FEISEAAPRGTIVG
+3311 FEISEAAPKGTIVG
-3325 EVFASDRDLGVDG
+3325 EVFASDRDMGTDG

-3351 GFQINKKTGQIYV
+3351 GFEINKRTGQIYV
-3364 SGLLDREKEER
+3364 SGPLDREKEER

-3382 KNFGSIRGADIDEV
+3382 KNFGSIRGADVDEV
-3396 TVNITVLDAN
+3396 TVNVTVLDAN
-3406 DPPIFSLNVYSVQ
+3406 DPPVFSLSTYRVQ

-3437 SDSVPSWSRFSYC
+3437 SDSIAGWSRFSYF

-3463 PQTGQIT
+3463 PQTGQVT
-3470 VTAELDRETLPV
+3470 VTAELDRESLPI
-3482 YNLTMLAVD
+3482 YNLTVLAVD
-3491 SGTPSATGSAT
+3491 SGTPPATGSAS

-3512 NGPLLAIREGEVM
+3512 NGPMLTLSEGEVM
-3525 ENKRPGTLVMTLQ
+3525 ENKRPGALVMTLQ

-3606 VHITVVDQNDNP
+3606 VHISVIDQNDNP
-3618 SQPRAVEIFVN
+3618 SQSRTVEIFVH
-3629 YYGNVFPGGLL
+3629 YYGNLFPGGIL

-3656 SLTSGVTSLFSVPRG
+3656 SLTSGVTSLFSIPGG
-3671 TCDLHS
+3671 TCDLSS

-3692 SDGVHSAVTSSIRV
+3692 SDGVHSAVTSNIRV

-3715 IDSSILL
+3715 VDNSILL
-3722 RLSVPSVRDFL
+3722 RVGVPSVKDFL
-3733 TNHYLPFLR
+3733 TNHYLHFLR
-3742 IAGSQLTGLGTA
+3742 IANSQLTGLGTA

-3760 YEEDNRTFVSA
+3760 YEDNNRTFLLA
-3771 AVKRGHN
+3771 AVKRNAN
-3778 QYVNPSGAATF
+3778 QYVNPSGVATF

-3800 SGVRVESVDHDPCA
+3800 SGVKVESVDHDPC
-3814 RGPCQNGGSCLRRLA
+3814 RHGPCQNGGSCLRRLA
-3829 VSPAVRSHESLPVI
+3829 VGPALRSQESLPVI
-3843 VVANE
+3843 LVANQ
-3848 PLQPFLCQC
+3848 PLQPFLCRC
-3857 LPGYAGSG
+3857 LPGYAGSW
-3865 CETDIDECLPSPC
+3865 CEVDVDECLPAPC

-3893 SCPDGFTGR
+3893 SCLEGFTGR

-3907 VNECLPSPCKNG
+3907 INECLPSPCKNG

-3924 FPGGFHCVCKTG
+3924 FPGGFTCVCKTG
-3936 YTGKMCESSVNYCE
+3936 YT
-3950 CNPCFNGGSCQSGVE
+3950 
-3965 SYYCHC
+3965 
-3971 PFGVFGKHC
+3971 GVFGKHC

-4046 NLGSGTYKLT
+4046 NLGSGSYKLT

-4099 AISDD
+4099 AVSDD

-4117 GIRSLDPV
+4117 GIRSLEPI

-4131 VESHDFI
+4131 VESHDFV

-4173 TRSPCQ
+4173 TRNPCQ
-4179 HGSTCTDY
+4179 HGGTCMDF
-4187 WSWQQCHCREGLTGK
+4187 WSWQQCHCKEGLTGK

-4217 GKGRLDYHMSQNE
+4217 GKGRLDYHVSQNE
-4230 KREYLLRQSIRGATV
+4230 KREYLLRQSIRGAPL
-4245 EPFGVNSLEV
+4245 EPFGVSSLEV

-4336 HPTQNFGGLDVL
+4336 HPTQDFGGLDVL

-4360 HRDAQTGF
+4360 HRDTQAGF
-4368 DGCISSV
+4368 DGCIASV

-4444 GSCEPGLHAGFTCSC
+4444 GSCEPGLHSGFTCSC
-4459 PESHTGSTCETVVA
+4459 PESHTGRTCETVVA
-4473 CLGVV
+4473 CLGVL
-4478 CPQGRVCQAGS
+4478 CPQGKVCKAGS
-4489 PGGGGGGGH
+4489 PGGH
-4498 VCVLGPGPEELSL
+4498 VCVLSPGPEELSL

-4525 VLALLVLSLILCNQC
+4525 ALALLVLSLILCNQC
-4540 RGKRATKPPKDEKK
+4540 RGRKGKAPAEEKK
-4554 QQPPK
+4554 PK
-4559 EKKKKKKKKG
+4559 EKKKKG

-4584 GDDMTVRKQPE
+4584 GDDMAVRKQPE

-4614 TDLPH
+4614 TDIPH
-4619 NHSAAAAASETLP
+4619 GPETVP
-4632 SAPLASPEQEM
+4632 SAPLASPEQEI
-4643 MLEHYDIDNA
+4643 EHYDIDNA

-4660 ADIVQHYKQFRSH
+4660 ADIIQHYKQFRSH
-4673 TPKFAIQRHSP
+4673 TPKFSIQRHSP

-4691 PLPLGASSLTYQPA
+4691 PMPLGASSLTYQPA
-4705 YGGPGL
+4705 YGPGL

-4742 HRSSP
+4742 RNSP
-4747 ARELHLPP
+4747 ARELHLPL
-4755 GVRDRDGTVA
+4755 RDGSA
-4765 EMHGDACQPGLF
+4765 LEMHGEACQPGVF
-4777 NYPTRLGRRS
+4777 NYATRLGRRS
-4787 KSPQALAPPHGSRPG
+4787 KSPQAMAAQGSRPG
-4802 SRLKQQQQQQ
+4802 SRLKH
-4812 QQQPMGQMP
+4812 PTGQIP

-4903 MVYTSRMPKLSQV
+4903 VVYTSRMPKLSQV

-4930 LKPRRYHHHGHGRRA
+4930 LKPRRYHGRRA
-4945 EGAPVGAQAPAAAAD
+4945 EGGPSGSQVAAPGAAD

-5003 AASEDGKSGT
+5003 AANEEGKGGT
-5013 SQPVPKDG
+5013 TKPVPKDG

>member
-1 MDLTTRRA
+1 MDLAADRA
-9 AGRAAAAAGLPL
+9 PGRPRLQL
-21 PTTPSTLQLLR
+21 PTLSVFQLLR
-32 LVLGL
+32 VFWL
-37 LLCLLPGPAP
+37 LSQLPGPAR
-47 VGGAEQRQVFQVLE
+47 VSGAEQRQVFQVLE

-85 HALFAING
+85 HALFAINS
-93 STGTLYTT
+93 STGALYTT

-132 VWDLNDNAPVFP
+132 VRDLNDNAPVFP
-144 DPSIVVAFKE
+144 DPSIVVTFKE
-154 DSGSGRQVI
+154 DSSSGRQVI
-163 LDTATDADTGSN
+163 LDTATDSDIGSN
-175 GVDHH
+175 GVDHR
-180 SYRIVQGNEEGRF
+180 SYRIIQGNEAGRF
-193 RLDVTL
+193 RLDITL

-211 SEGGLD
+211 SKGGLD
-217 RELTP
+217 REVTP
-222 QYQLLVEVKDK
+222 QYQLLVEVEDK
-233 GEPQRRGYLQV
+233 GEPKRRGYLQV

-258 SSSRYQAGVPE
+258 GSSHYQAGVPE
-269 DAAVGASVLQVAAAD
+269 DAAVGSSVLQVAAAD

-329 TVQALDRG
+329 TVQAMDRG

-401 ISVQILAGN
+401 ISVQILGGN

-444 TVSVSDNAGAPPAA
+444 TVSVSDNHGAPPGAA
-458 AGRARS
+458 VQARS

-516 NLRYSIVSGNELGW
+516 NLRYSIVSGNRLGW
-530 FHISDHSGL
+530 FHISEHSGL
-539 VTTGAA
+539 VTTGVA
-545 GGLDREVA
+545 GGLDRELA

-562 RDQGVHPKV
+562 RDQGVHPKF

-596 EVSVVENS
+596 DVSVVENA

-616 DGDLGDNGTVRFSLQ
+616 DRDLGDNGTVRFSLQ
-631 EAENDQ
+631 EAETDQ
-637 RSFRLDPVSGRLSTI
+637 RSFRLDPVSGRLSI
-652 SSLDREEQSFYS
+652 IASLDREEQAFYS

-677 SSVARI
+677 SSMVRI

-688 DMNDNSPVFYPVQYF
+688 DVNDNSPVFYPVQYF

-753 STRMALDREERTAYQ
+753 STRMALDREEKTAYQ
-768 LQVVAMDGG
+768 LQIVATDGG

-782 NQAVVTITVL
+782 NQAIVTITVL

-849 NQVTGQLTTG
+849 NQVTGHLTTA

-882 GDTLVNITVKDLND
+882 GDTMVNITVKDLND

-935 VHYSLKQNPKN
+935 VLYSLKQNSKN
-946 LFTINEKDGHVS
+946 LFTINEKNGNIS

-969 YQLEILAS
+969 YQIEILAS

-987 VILTVY
+987 FILTVY

-1108 NSTNYSFYFEE
+1108 NSTNYTFYFEE
-1119 EQKAGSFVG
+1119 EQRAGSFVG
-1128 KVSAVDKDFGPNG
+1128 KVNAIDKDFGPNG
-1141 EVRYSFETVQPDFE
+1141 EVRYSFEMVQPDFE
-1155 LHALSGE
+1155 LHAISGE
-1162 ITNTHQFDRE
+1162 IRNTRQFDRE
-1172 SLMRR
+1172 SLMRQ

-1212 DNAPKFVKD
+1212 DNAPKFLKD

-1254 YSIVKGNEER
+1254 YSVMKGNEER
-1264 QFAIEST
+1264 QFAIDST

-1454 PDADINGQLAYTIIQ
+1454 PDADINGQLSYTIIQ
-1469 QMPRGSHFGIDEVKG
+1469 QMPRGNHFGIDEVKG
-1484 TIYTSAEIDREFAN
+1484 TIYTNAEIDREFAN

-1532 NVPVFISQ
+1532 NVPMFISQ

-1549 VIGSVLTTVMA
+1549 VIGSVLTTIMA

-1577 GDTDTFVVDRFSGDL
+1577 GDTDTFIVDRYSGDL

-1623 ELTVILQG
+1623 ELTIILQG

-1676 AVRCEEKT
+1676 SVRCEEKT

-1689 TIGRLTGMIQT
+1689 TIGRQTGVIQT

-1712 YLVEVYAIEKSTA
+1712 YLVDVYAIEKSTA

-1797 DPESGDLIATRRLD
+1797 DPESGDLIATKRLD

-1844 HSPKFSRPVYSFD
+1844 HTPKFSRPVYSFD

-1879 VNGEITYSVNE
+1879 VNGEITYIVNE

-1898 LNPVTGVFNLTRIL
+1898 LNPVTGVFNLTRVL

-1939 FNILDVNDN
+1939 FNVLDVNDN
-1948 QPIFSSSSYSTS
+1948 PPVFSLNSYSTS

-2002 DQNGVLTVLKAL
+2002 DKNGVLKVLKSL
-2014 DRESQSFYNLVV
+2014 DREIQSFYNLVV
-2026 QVHDLPPLPASR
+2026 QVHDLPQLPASR
-2038 FTSTAQVSI
+2038 FTSTAHVSI
-2047 ILLDVNDNPPA
+2047 ILLDVNDNPPT
-2058 FLSPR
+2058 FLSPK

-2069 NTPIDTVVFKAQAT
+2069 NTPIDTIVFKAQAT

-2121 REEASNYTLTVV
+2121 REEVSNYTLTVV
-2133 ATDKGHPPLSSSS
+2133 ATDKGQPALSSST
-2146 EVTVMV
+2146 EVVVMV
-2152 LDINDNNPVFAQAL
+2152 LDINDNNPVFVQAL

-2182 QVHAADGDEGT
+2182 QVYAADGDEGT
-2193 NGQVRYGIVDGNAN
+2193 NAQVRYGIVDGNAN

-2231 TYSLTIQ
+2231 TYSLTVQ

-2247 TDTSTVSIVLLDSND
+2247 TDTTTVSIVLLDIND
-2262 FVPVFELSPYSI
+2262 FVPMFELSPYSVN
-2274 HVPENLGTLPR
+2274 VPENLGTLPR

-2302 LSYVLFGGNEDSA
+2302 LSYVLLGGNEDNA
-2315 FTLSDSGELRVTQ
+2315 FTLSASGELRVIQ
-2328 SLDRETKEHFVLTV
+2328 SLDRETKEHFVLMI

-2347 GSPALTGTGTINVI
+2347 GSPALTGTGTISVI
-2361 VDDVNDN
+2361 VDDINDN
-2368 VPTFASKLYFT
+2368 VPTFASKMYFT
-2379 IPEDAPTGTDV
+2379 TISEDAPTGTDV

-2395 SDADTSTNA
+2395 SDADASTNA
-2404 IIRLIGGNSQFTIN
+2404 VISYRIIGGNSQFTIN

-2432 ETRENYTLVVVSSD
+2432 ETKENYTLVVVSSD
-2446 AGSPG
+2446 AGSPE

-2484 PTLPGAFVFAVTVT
+2484 PTPPGSFVFAVTVT

-2539 EVTFSVHVKDGGSFP
+2539 EVTFSVYVKDGGSFP

-2566 NKADFPKARAKEQ
+2566 NKADFPKVRAKEQ

-2586 QPVGTQVTTVTG
+2586 QPVGTLVTTITG

-2611 SGNLGGTF
+2611 SGNLGSTF
-2619 QIDQLTGQVS
+2619 QIDQITGQVS
-2629 ISRPLDFEKMQKYV
+2629 ISQPLDFEKIQKYV
-2643 VWIEARDGGF
+2643 IWIEARDGGF
-2653 PPFSSYEKLD
+2653 PPLSSYEKLD
-2663 IAVLDVNDNAPIFK
+2663 LTVLDVNDNSPVFK
-2677 EDPFVA
+2677 EDPFVS

-2702 DSGPNGQLDYD
+2702 DSGPNGQLDYE
-2713 IVNGNKEHSFSIDHA
+2713 IINGNKEHSFAINHA

-2742 VSQYVLTIKSSDKGS
+2742 ISQYVLTIKSSDKGS
-2757 PSQSS
+2757 PSQST
-2762 SVKVIIHILDENDNA
+2762 SVKVIINILDENDNA
-2777 PRFSQIFSAHVSENS
+2777 PRFSQIFSAYVPENS

-2801 TTSDEDTGVNAISRY
+2801 TTSDEDIGINAISRY
-2816 SIMDTSLPFTINP
+2816 SITDTSLPFTINP

-2869 TDVNDNAPR
+2869 TDINDNAPR
-2878 FSRPSYYLDCPELA
+2878 FSRPSYYLDCPELP
-2892 EIGSRVTQVS
+2892 EIGSKVTQVS

-2913 VVYFIKSQSEYFR
+2913 VFYFIKSQSEYFR

-2946 GFSNVNINRHSFI
+2946 GFSNVNINRHSFV

-2978 NIVDSNDNAP
+2978 NTVDSNDNAP
-2988 QFLKSKYFTPV
+2988 QFLKPKYFTPV

-3010 KVTAVDDK
+3010 KVTAVDDR

-3023 SEVEYFVSGEN
+3023 SEVEYLISNEN
-3034 HLGKFKLDNNTGW
+3034 HFGKFKLDNSTGW

-3068 KDKGNPPLSSQATVQ
+3068 RDKGNPPLSSQATVQ

-3110 AGAVV
+3110 IGAIV

-3126 MNGLIRY
+3126 TNGLIRY

-3147 SSTGVLTLAKALDYE
+3147 SSTGILTLAKALDYE

-3187 TVNVLDVND
+3187 TVNVIDVND
-3196 NSPVFLPEEYFPTVL
+3196 NSPVFFPDEYFPTVL

-3232 NAVIAYTVQ
+3232 NAVIAYTLQ

-3253 TGVLTTQGFL
+3253 TGVITTQGFL

-3288 ATVNV
+3288 ATVNI

-3311 FEISEAAPRGTIVG
+3311 FEISEAAPKGTIVG
-3325 EVFASDRDLGVDG
+3325 EVFASDRDLGTDG

-3396 TVNITVLDAN
+3396 TVNVTVLDAN
-3406 DPPIFSLNVYSVQ
+3406 DPPIFSLNIYSVQ

-3437 SDSVPSWSRFSYC
+3437 SDSVPSWSRFSYF

-3470 VTAELDRETLPV
+3470 VTAELDRETLPI
-3482 YNLTMLAVD
+3482 YNLTVLAVD
-3491 SGTPSATGSAT
+3491 SGTPSATGSAS

-3512 NGPLLAIREGEVM
+3512 NGPMLTISEGEVM

-3565 SLNTAGVLSTTREID
+3565 SLNTAGILSTTREID
-3580 REQIADFYLSVVT
+3580 REQIADFYLSVIT

-3606 VHITVVDQNDNP
+3606 VHITVIDQNDNP
-3618 SQPRAVEIFVN
+3618 SQSRTVEIFVN
-3629 YYGNVFPGGLL
+3629 YYGNLFPGGIL

-3656 SLTSGVTSLFSVPRG
+3656 SLTSGVTSLFSIPRG
-3671 TCDLHS
+3671 TCDLNS

-3692 SDGVHSAVTSSIRV
+3692 NDGVHGTVTSNIRV

-3715 IDSSILL
+3715 VDNSILL
-3722 RLSVPSVRDFL
+3722 HLSVPTVKDFL
-3733 TNHYLPFLR
+3733 TNHYLHFLR
-3742 IAGSQLTGLGTA
+3742 IASSQLTGLGTA

-3760 YEEDNRTFVSA
+3760 YEENNKTFLLA
-3771 AVKRGHN
+3771 AVKRNNN
-3778 QYVNPSGAATF
+3778 QYVNPSGVATF

-3795 VLLRQ
+3795 ILLRQ
-3800 SGVRVESVDHDPCA
+3800 SGVKVESVDHDSCVH
-3814 RGPCQNGGSCLRRLA
+3814 GPCQNGGSCVRRLA
-3829 VSPAVRSHESLPVI
+3829 VSSVLKSHESLPVI
-3843 VVANE
+3843 IVANE
-3848 PLQPFLCQC
+3848 PLQPFLCKC
-3857 LPGYAGSG
+3857 LPGYAGSW
-3865 CETDIDECLPSPC
+3865 CEIDIDECLPSPC

-3907 VNECLPSPCKNG
+3907 INECLPGPCKNG

-3924 FPGGFHCVCKTG
+3924 VPGSFNCVCKTG

-3998 DPNNNYIYVKFAT
+3998 DPNNNYIYVKFST

-4083 SCSENQEP
+4083 SCTENQEP

-4099 AISDD
+4099 AVSDD

-4117 GIRSLDPV
+4117 GIRSLEPI

-4131 VESHDFI
+4131 VESHDFV

-4173 TRSPCQ
+4173 THSPCQ
-4179 HGSTCTDY
+4179 HGGTCTDY
-4187 WSWQQCHCREGLTGK
+4187 WSWQQCHCKEGLTGK
-4202 YCEKSVT
+4202 YCEKSIT

-4230 KREYLLRQSIRGATV
+4230 KREYLLRQSIRGAML
-4245 EPFGVNSLEV
+4245 EPFGVNSLEI

-4324 LSIDRIYNRDIA
+4324 LSIDRIYNRDII
-4336 HPTQNFGGLDVL
+4336 HPTQDFGGLDVL

-4360 HRDAQTGF
+4360 HRDSQTGF
-4368 DGCISSV
+4368 DGCIASM

-4444 GSCEPGLHAGFTCSC
+4444 GSCEPGLHSGFTCSC
-4459 PESHTGSTCETVVA
+4459 PESHTGRTCEMVVA
-4473 CLGVV
+4473 CLGVL
-4478 CPQGRVCQAGS
+4478 CPQGRVCKAGS
-4489 PGGGGGGGH
+4489 PGGH
-4498 VCVLGPGPEELSL
+4498 VCVLSQGPEEISL

-4540 RGKRATKPPKDEKK
+4540 RGKKTKSPKEEKK
-4554 QQPPK
+4554 PK
-4559 EKKKKKKKKG
+4559 EKKKKG

-4619 NHSAAAAASETLP
+4619 SSETIP
-4632 SAPLASPEQEM
+4632 SAPLASPEQEI
-4643 MLEHYDIDNA
+4643 EHYDIDNA

-4660 ADIVQHYKQFRSH
+4660 ADIIQHYKQFRSH
-4673 TPKFAIQRHSP
+4673 TPKFSIQRHSP

-4691 PLPLGASSLTYQPA
+4691 PMPLGASSLTYQPS
-4705 YGGPGL
+4705 YSQGL

-4742 HRSSP
+4742 RNSP
-4747 ARELHLPP
+4747 ARELHLPI
-4755 GVRDRDGTVA
+4755 RDGNTL
-4765 EMHGDACQPGLF
+4765 EMHGDACQPGIF

-4787 KSPQALAPPHGSRPG
+4787 KSPQAMASHGSRPG
-4802 SRLKQQQQQQ
+4802 SRLKQ
-4812 QQQPMGQMP
+4812 PIGQIP

-4930 LKPRRYHHHGHGRRA
+4930 LKPRRYHGRRA
-4945 EGAPVGAQAPAAAAD
+4945 EGGPGGTQAAAPGVAD
-4960 STLPLKL
+4960 NTLPLRL

-5003 AASEDGKSGT
+5003 AANEEGKNGT
-5013 SQPVPKDG
+5013 TKPVPKDG

>member
-1 MDLTTRRA
+1 MDLAADRA
-9 AGRAAAAAGLPL
+9 PGRPWLPL
-21 PTTPSTLQLLR
+21 PTLTLFQLLR
-32 LVLGL
+32 VFWL
-37 LLCLLPGPAP
+37 LSLLPGPAR
-47 VGGAEQRQVFQVLE
+47 VSGAEQRQVFQVLE

-85 HALFAING
+85 HALFAINS
-93 STGTLYTT
+93 STGALYTT

-132 VWDLNDNAPVFP
+132 VRDLNDNAPVFP
-144 DPSIVVAFKE
+144 EPSIVVTFKE
-154 DSGSGRQVI
+154 DSSSGRQVI
-163 LDTATDADTGSN
+163 LDTATDSDIGSN
-175 GVDHH
+175 GVDHR
-180 SYRIVQGNEEGRF
+180 SYRIIQGNEAGRF
-193 RLDVTL
+193 RLDITL

-211 SEGGLD
+211 SKGGLD
-217 RELTP
+217 REVTP
-222 QYQLLVEVKDK
+222 QYQLLVEVEDK
-233 GEPQRRGYLQV
+233 GEPKRRGYLQV
-244 NVTVQDINDNPPVF
+244 NVSVQDINDNPPVF
-258 SSSRYQAGVPE
+258 GSSHYQAGVPE
-269 DAAVGASVLQVAAAD
+269 DAAVGSSVLQVAAAD

-329 TVQALDRG
+329 TVQAMDRG

-401 ISVQILAGN
+401 ISVQILGGN
-410 EQRHFEVQSSKVPN
+410 EQRHFEVQRSKVPN

-444 TVSVSDNAGAPPAA
+444 TVSVSDNYGAPPGAA
-458 AGRARS
+458 VQARS

-516 NLRYSIVSGNELGW
+516 NLRYSIVSGNGLGW
-530 FHISDHSGL
+530 FHISEHSGL
-539 VTTGAA
+539 VTTGLA
-545 GGLDREVA
+545 GGLDRELA

-596 EVSVVENS
+596 NVSVVENA
-604 PTGTELLVLRAT
+604 PTGTELLVLGAT

-631 EAENDQ
+631 EAETDQ

-652 SSLDREEQSFYS
+652 SSLDREEQAFYS

-677 SSVARI
+677 SSMVRI

-688 DMNDNSPVFYPVQYF
+688 DINDNSPVFYPIQYF

-753 STRMALDREERTAYQ
+753 STRMALDREEKTAYQ
-768 LQVVAMDGG
+768 LQIVATDGG

-782 NQAVVTITVL
+782 NQAIVTITVL

-849 NQVTGQLTTG
+849 NQVTGQLTTA

-882 GDTLVNITVKDLND
+882 GDSMVNITVKDLND
-896 NSPHFLQAVESV
+896 NSPHFIQAVESV

-935 VHYSLKQNPKN
+935 VLYSLKQNPKN
-946 LFTINEKDGHVS
+946 LFTINEKNGNIS

-969 YQLEILAS
+969 YQIEILAS

-987 VILTVY
+987 FILTVY

-1108 NSTNYSFYFEE
+1108 NSTNYTFYFEE
-1119 EQKAGSFVG
+1119 EQRPGSSVG
-1128 KVSAVDKDFGPNG
+1128 KVSAIDKDFGPNG

-1155 LHALSGE
+1155 LHAISGE

-1212 DNAPKFVKD
+1212 DNAPKFLKD

-1254 YSIVKGNEER
+1254 YSVIKGNEER
-1264 QFAIEST
+1264 QFAIDST
-1271 SGQVTLIGKLDYEAT
+1271 SGQVTLIGRLDYEAT

-1425 PSFPPGDIFKSIVEN
+1425 PTFPPGDIFKSIVEN

-1454 PDADINGQLAYTIIQ
+1454 PDADINGQLSYTIIQ
-1469 QMPRGSHFGIDEVKG
+1469 QMPRGNHFGIDEVKG
-1484 TIYTSAEIDREFAN
+1484 TIYTNAEIDREFAN

-1532 NVPVFISQ
+1532 NVPMFISQ

-1549 VIGSVLTTVMA
+1549 VIGSVLTTIMA

-1577 GDTDTFVVDRFSGDL
+1577 GDTDTFIVDRYSGDL

-1676 AVRCEEKT
+1676 SVRCEEKT

-1689 TIGRLTGMIQT
+1689 TIGRRSGIIQT

-1712 YLVEVYAIEKSTA
+1712 YLVDVYAIEKSTA

-1797 DPESGDLIATRRLD
+1797 DPESGDLIATKRLD

-1844 HSPKFSRPVYSFD
+1844 HTPKFSRPVYSFD

-1879 VNGEITYSVNE
+1879 VNGEITYIVNE

-1898 LNPVTGVFNLTRIL
+1898 LNPVTGVFNLTRML

-1948 QPIFSSSSYSTS
+1948 PPIFSLDSYSTS

-2002 DQNGVLTVLKAL
+2002 DKNGVFKVLKPL

-2026 QVHDLPPLPASR
+2026 QVHDLPQLPASR
-2038 FTSTAQVSI
+2038 FTSTAQISI
-2047 ILLDVNDNPPA
+2047 ILLDVNDNPPT
-2058 FLSPR
+2058 FLSPK

-2069 NTPIDTVVFKAQAT
+2069 NTPIDTIVFKAQAT

-2097 LNPLGNKFSIG
+2097 LNPSGNKFTIG

-2121 REEASNYTLTVV
+2121 REEVSNYTLTVV
-2133 ATDKGHPPLSSSS
+2133 ATDKGHPSLSSST
-2146 EVTVMV
+2146 EVVVMV
-2152 LDINDNNPVFAQAL
+2152 LDINDNNPVFEQAM

-2182 QVHAADGDEGT
+2182 QVFAADEDEGT

-2231 TYSLTIQ
+2231 TYSLTVQ
-2238 AADRGSTPR
+2238 ATDRGSTPR
-2247 TDTSTVSIVLLDSND
+2247 TDTSTVSIVLLDVND
-2262 FVPVFELSPYSI
+2262 FVPIFELSPYSVN
-2274 HVPENLGTLPR
+2274 VPENLGTLPR
-2285 TILQVVARDD
+2285 TVLQVVARDD

-2302 LSYVLFGGNEDSA
+2302 LSYVLFGGNDDNA
-2315 FTLSDSGELRVTQ
+2315 FTLSASGELRVTQ
-2328 SLDRETKEHFVLTV
+2328 SLDRETKEHFVLLI

-2361 VDDVNDN
+2361 VDDINDN
-2368 VPTFASKLYFT
+2368 VPTFASKMYFTT

-2390 LLVNA
+2390 ILVNA
-2395 SDADTSTNA
+2395 SDIDASTNA
-2404 IIRLIGGNSQFTIN
+2404 VISYRIIGGNSQFTIN

-2432 ETRENYTLVVVSSD
+2432 ETKENYTLVVVASD
-2446 AGSPG
+2446 AGSPE

-2484 PTLPGAFVFAVTVT
+2484 PTPPGSFVFAVTVT

-2514 RNSEKFHIDPLRGA
+2514 RNSEKFHIDTLRGA
-2528 IMAAGPLNGAS
+2528 IMAAGPLNGTS
-2539 EVTFSVHVKDGGSFP
+2539 EVTFSVHVKDGGSVP

-2566 NKADFPKARAKEQ
+2566 NKADFPKVKAKEQ

-2586 QPVGTQVTTVTG
+2586 QPVGTLVTTVTG

-2611 SGNLGGTF
+2611 SGNLGNTL

-2629 ISRPLDFEKMQKYV
+2629 ISQPLDFEKIQKYV

-2663 IAVLDVNDNAPIFK
+2663 ITVLDVNDNPPVFK
-2677 EDPFVA
+2677 EDPFVS

-2689 SPRKILTVSATDK
+2689 SPRKILTVSAVDK
-2702 DSGPNGQLDYD
+2702 DSGPNGQLDYE
-2713 IVNGNKEHSFSIDHA
+2713 IINGNKEHSFSINHA

-2742 VSQYVLTIKSSDKGS
+2742 ISQYVLIVKSSDRGS
-2757 PSQSS
+2757 PSQST
-2762 SVKVIIHILDENDNA
+2762 SVKVIINILDENDNA
-2777 PRFSQIFSAHVSENS
+2777 PRFSQIFSAHVPENS

-2801 TTSDEDTGVNAISRY
+2801 TTSDEDIGVNAISRY

-2878 FSRPSYYLDCPELA
+2878 FSRPSYYLDCPELT
-2892 EIGSRVTQVS
+2892 EIGSKVTQVS

-2913 VVYFIKSQSEYFR
+2913 VFYFIKSQSEYFR
-2926 INATTG
+2926 INASTG

-2937 QILKYQNVS
+2937 QVLKYQNVS

-2964 RGNPSLLSETTVTI
+2964 RGNPALLSETTVTI
-2978 NIVDSNDNAP
+2978 NTVDSNDNAP
-2988 QFLKSKYFTPV
+2988 QFLKTKYFTPV
-2999 TKNVKV
+2999 TKHVKV

-3023 SEVEYFVSGEN
+3023 SEVEYFILNEN

-3047 ISVASSLISD
+3047 ISVAAPLTSD

-3068 KDKGNPPLSSQATVQ
+3068 KDKGNPPLSSQTTVQ

-3110 AGAVV
+3110 VGAIV
-3115 RTVSARDRDAA
+3115 RTVSARDRDTA

-3133 SISSGNEEGIFAIN
+3133 SISSGNEDSIFAIN

-3162 LCQKHEMTISA
+3162 LCQKHEMIVSA
-3173 TDGGWVARTGYCSV
+3173 TDGGWVSRTGYCSV
-3187 TVNVLDVND
+3187 TVNVIDVND
-3196 NSPVFLPEEYFPTVL
+3196 NSPVFLPDEYFPTVL

-3232 NAVIAYTVQ
+3232 NAVIAYTIQ

-3253 TGVLTTQGFL
+3253 TGVVTTQGFL

-3288 ATVNV
+3288 ATVNI

-3311 FEISEAAPRGTIVG
+3311 FEISEAAPKGTIVG
-3325 EVFASDRDLGVDG
+3325 EVFASDRDLGSDG

-3396 TVNITVLDAN
+3396 TVNVTVLDAN
-3406 DPPIFSLNVYSVQ
+3406 DPPVFSLNIYSVQ

-3437 SDSVPSWSRFSYC
+3437 SDSVPSWSRFSYF

-3470 VTAELDRETLPV
+3470 VTAELDRETLPI
-3482 YNLTMLAVD
+3482 YNLTVLAVD
-3491 SGTPSATGSAT
+3491 SGTPSATGSAS

-3512 NGPLLAIREGEVM
+3512 NGPMLTISEGEVM

-3548 GPFTYYLLST
+3548 GPFTYYLMST

-3580 REQIADFYLSVVT
+3580 REQISDFYLSVVT

-3606 VHITVVDQNDNP
+3606 VHITVIDQNDNP
-3618 SQPRAVEIFVN
+3618 SQSRTVEIFVN
-3629 YYGNVFPGGLL
+3629 YYGNLFPGGAL

-3656 SLTSGVTSLFSVPRG
+3656 SLTSGVTSLFSIPRG
-3671 TCDLHS
+3671 TCDLSS

-3692 SDGVHSAVTSSIRV
+3692 NDGVHSTVTSNIRV
-3706 FFAGFSNAT
+3706 FFTGFSNAT
-3715 IDSSILL
+3715 VDNSILL
-3722 RLSVPSVRDFL
+3722 RLGVPTVKDFL
-3733 TNHYLPFLR
+3733 TNHYLHFLR
-3742 IAGSQLTGLGTA
+3742 IASSQLTGLGTA

-3760 YEEDNRTFVSA
+3760 YEGHNRTFLLA
-3771 AVKRGHN
+3771 AVKRTHN
-3778 QYVNPSGAATF
+3778 QYVNPSGVATF

-3795 VLLRQ
+3795 ILLRQ
-3800 SGVRVESVDHDPCA
+3800 SGVKVESVDHDSCA
-3814 RGPCQNGGSCLRRLA
+3814 PGPCQNGGSCVRRLA
-3829 VSPAVRSHESLPVI
+3829 VSTALKSHESLPVI
-3843 VVANE
+3843 IVANE
-3848 PLQPFLCQC
+3848 LLQPFLCKC
-3857 LPGYAGSG
+3857 LPGYAGSW
-3865 CETDIDECLPSPC
+3865 CEIDIDECLPSPC

-3907 VNECLPSPCKNG
+3907 INECLPSPCKNG
-3919 AVCQN
+3919 AICQN
-3924 FPGGFHCVCKTG
+3924 FPGGFNCVCKTG
-3936 YTGKMCESSVNYCE
+3936 YT
-3950 CNPCFNGGSCQSGVE
+3950 
-3965 SYYCHC
+3965 
-3971 PFGVFGKHC
+3971 GVFGKHC

-4083 SCSENQEP
+4083 SCSENQEA

-4099 AISDD
+4099 AVSDD

-4117 GIRSLDPV
+4117 GIRSLEPI

-4131 VESHDFI
+4131 VESHDFV

-4155 ALAAQGILDQC
+4155 ALAAQGILDQYGNLISYYC
-4166 PRLEGAC
+4166 KENC
-4173 TRSPCQ
+4173 
-4179 HGSTCTDY
+4179 
-4187 WSWQQCHCREGLTGK
+4187 K
-4202 YCEKSVT
+4202 YQKSIT

-4230 KREYLLRQSIRGATV
+4230 KREYLLRQSIRGAML

-4324 LSIDRIYNRDIA
+4324 LSVDRIHNRDII
-4336 HPTQNFGGLDVL
+4336 HPTQDFGGLDVL

-4368 DGCISSV
+4368 DGCIASM

-4414 CWGDLLCIN
+4414 CWGDLLCVN
-4423 QWYAYKCVP
+4423 QWFAYKCVP

-4444 GSCEPGLHAGFTCSC
+4444 GSCEPGLHSGFTCGC
-4459 PESHTGSTCETVVA
+4459 PESHTGRTCEMVVA
-4473 CLGVV
+4473 CLGVS
-4478 CPQGRVCQAGS
+4478 CPPGRVCKAGS
-4489 PGGGGGGGH
+4489 PGGH
-4498 VCVLGPGPEELSL
+4498 ICVLSSGPEEISL

-4540 RGKRATKPPKDEKK
+4540 RGKKANSPKEEKK
-4554 QQPPK
+4554 PK
-4559 EKKKKKKKKG
+4559 EKKKKG

-4584 GDDMTVRKQPE
+4584 GEDMTVRKQPE

-4619 NHSAAAAASETLP
+4619 NSETIP
-4632 SAPLASPEQEM
+4632 SAPLASPEQEI
-4643 MLEHYDIDNA
+4643 EHYDIDNA

-4660 ADIVQHYKQFRSH
+4660 ADIIQHYKQFRSH
-4673 TPKFAIQRHSP
+4673 TPKFSIQRHSP

-4691 PLPLGASSLTYQPA
+4691 PMPLGASSLTYQPS
-4705 YGGPGL
+4705 YSQGL
-4711 RTSSL
+4711 RSSSL

-4742 HRSSP
+4742 RNSP
-4747 ARELHLPP
+4747 ARELHLPMRE
-4755 GVRDRDGTVA
+4755 GNTLEV
-4765 EMHGDACQPGLF
+4765 HGDACQPGIF
-4777 NYPTRLGRRS
+4777 NYATRLGRRG
-4787 KSPQALAPPHGSRPG
+4787 KSPQAVASHGSRPG
-4802 SRLKQQQQQQ
+4802 SRLKQ
-4812 QQQPMGQMP
+4812 PTGQVP

-4930 LKPRRYHHHGHGRRA
+4930 LKPRRYHGRRA
-4945 EGAPVGAQAPAAAAD
+4945 EGGPVGTQAATPGVAD
-4960 STLPLKL
+4960 NTLPLKL

-5003 AASEDGKSGT
+5003 AANEEGKCGT
-5013 SQPVPKDG
+5013 TKPAPKDG

>member
-1 MDLTTRRA
+1 MNLA
-9 AGRAAAAAGLPL
+9 AGRAPGRPWLPL
-21 PTTPSTLQLLR
+21 HAPSGFQLLR
-32 LVLGL
+32 AFWL
-37 LLCLLPGPAP
+37 LSLLPGPAW
-47 VGGAEQRQVFQVLE
+47 VHGAEQRQVFQVLE
-61 EQPPGTLVGTIQ
+61 EQPPGTPVGTIQ

-85 HALFAING
+85 HALFAINA
-93 STGTLYTT
+93 STGALYTT
-101 ATIDRESL
+101 TTIDRESL

-118 LSSSPTYPTEVRVL
+118 LSSAPTYPTEVRVL
-132 VWDLNDNAPVFP
+132 VRDLNDNAPVFP
-144 DPSIVVAFKE
+144 DPSIVVTFKE
-154 DSGSGRQVI
+154 DSSSGRQVI
-163 LDTATDADTGSN
+163 LDTATDSDIGSN
-175 GVDHH
+175 GVDHR
-180 SYRIVQGNEEGRF
+180 SYRIIRGNEAGRF
-193 RLDVTL
+193 RLDITL

-211 SEGGLD
+211 SKGGLD
-217 RELTP
+217 REVTP
-222 QYQLLVEVKDK
+222 QYQLLVEVEDK
-233 GEPQRRGYLQV
+233 GEPKRRGYLQV

-258 SSSRYQAGVPE
+258 GSSHYQAGVPE
-269 DAAVGASVLQVAAAD
+269 DAAVGSSVLQVAAAD

-329 TVQALDRG
+329 TVQATDRG

-401 ISVQILAGN
+401 ISVQILGGN
-410 EQRHFEVQSSKVPN
+410 EQRHFEVQRSKVPN

-444 TVSVSDNAGAPPAA
+444 TVSVSDNYGTPPAA
-458 AGRARS
+458 DVQARS

-516 NLRYSIVSGNELGW
+516 NLRYSIISGNGLGW
-530 FHISDHSGL
+530 FCISEHSGL

-545 GGLDREVA
+545 GGLDRELA
-553 SQIVLNISA
+553 SEIVLNISA

-596 EVSVVENS
+596 NVSVVENA
-604 PTGTELLVLRAT
+604 PTGTELLVLGAT

-631 EAENDQ
+631 EAESDQ

-652 SSLDREEQSFYS
+652 SSLDREEQAFYS

-677 SSVARI
+677 SSVAHI
-683 NVSLL
+683 NVTLL

-725 LGLNGTIKYSI
+725 LGLNGTVKYSI
-736 SAGDRSRFQVNA
+736 SAGDRSRFQINA

-753 STRMALDREERTAYQ
+753 STRMALDREEKTAYQ
-768 LQVVAMDGG
+768 LQIVATDGG

-782 NQAVVTITVL
+782 NQAIVTITVL

-810 FENVAL
+810 FENVAR

-849 NQVTGQLTTG
+849 NQVTGQLTTA

-882 GDTLVNITVKDLND
+882 GDTVVNITVKDLND

-935 VHYSLKQNPKN
+935 VLYSLKQNPKN
-946 LFTINEKDGHVS
+946 LFAINEKNGNIS

-969 YQLEILAS
+969 YQIEILAS

-993 VHDVNDNPPVFDQLS
+993 VYDVNDNPPVFDQLS

-1027 AFDKDS
+1027 ASDQDS
-1033 GANGEIAYSIAE
+1033 GANGEIAYTIGE

-1090 TVNVTV
+1090 TVNVTI

-1108 NSTNYSFYFEE
+1108 NSTNYTFYFEE
-1119 EQKAGSFVG
+1119 EQRAGSFVG

-1141 EVRYSFETVQPDFE
+1141 EVRYSFEMVQPDFE
-1155 LHALSGE
+1155 LHAITGE
-1162 ITNTHQFDRE
+1162 ITSAHQFDRE

-1212 DNAPKFVKD
+1212 DNAPKFLKD
-1221 FYQATISESA
+1221 FYQATISETA

-1254 YSIVKGNEER
+1254 YSVIKGNEER
-1264 QFAIEST
+1264 QFAIDST

-1292 IQAVDSGAVSLN
+1292 IQAVDSGTVSLN

-1454 PDADINGQLAYTIIQ
+1454 PDADINGQLAYAIVQ
-1469 QMPRGSHFGIDEVKG
+1469 QMPRGNHFSIDEVKG
-1484 TIYTSAEIDREFAN
+1484 TVYTNAEIDREFAN

-1532 NVPVFISQ
+1532 NVPLFISQ

-1549 VIGSVLTTVMA
+1549 VIGSVLTTIMA

-1577 GDTDTFVVDRFSGDL
+1577 GDIDTFIVDRYSGDL

-1623 ELTVILQG
+1623 ELTIILQG

-1676 AVRCEEKT
+1676 SVRCEEKT

-1689 TIGRLTGMIQT
+1689 TIGRHSGIIQT

-1712 YLVEVYAIEKSTA
+1712 YLVDVYAIEKSSA
-1725 FPRTQRAEV
+1725 FPRTQRAE
-1734 EITLQDINDNPPVFP
+1734 
-1749 TDMLD
+1749 
-1754 LTVEENIGDGSKI
+1754 
-1767 MQLTAMD
+1767 
-1774 ADEGANALVT
+1774 
-1784 YTIISGADDSFRI
+1784 
-1797 DPESGDLIATRRLD
+1797 
-1811 RERRSKYSLLVRADD
+1811 
-1826 GLQSS
+1826 
-1831 DMRIN
+1831 
-1836 ITVSDVND
+1836 
-1844 HSPKFSRPVYSFD
+1844 
-1857 IPEDTTPGSLVA
+1857 
-1869 AILATDDDSG
+1869 
-1879 VNGEITYSVNE
+1879 
-1890 DDEDGIFF
+1890 
-1898 LNPVTGVFNLTRIL
+1898 
-1912 DYEAQQYYILTVR
+1912 YYILTVR

-1948 QPIFSSSSYSTS
+1948 PPIFSLSSYSTS

-1975 VTDADDGI
+1975 V
-1983 NSQLAYSIASGDSL
+1983 
-1997 GQFTV
+1997 
-2002 DQNGVLTVLKAL
+2002 
-2014 DRESQSFYNLVV
+2014 
-2026 QVHDLPPLPASR
+2026 
-2038 FTSTAQVSI
+2038 
-2047 ILLDVNDNPPA
+2047 
-2058 FLSPR
+2058 
-2063 LTYIPE
+2063 
-2069 NTPIDTVVFKAQAT
+2069 
-2083 DPDSGPNSYIEYTL
+2083 
-2097 LNPLGNKFSIG
+2097 
-2108 TIDGEVRLTGELD
+2108 
-2121 REEASNYTLTVV
+2121 
-2133 ATDKGHPPLSSSS
+2133 
-2146 EVTVMV
+2146 
-2152 LDINDNNPVFAQAL
+2152 
-2166 YKVEINE
+2166 
-2173 NTLTGTDII
+2173 
-2182 QVHAADGDEGT
+2182 
-2193 NGQVRYGIVDGNAN
+2193 
-2207 QEFRI
+2207 
-2212 DSVTGAITVA
+2212 
-2222 KPLDREKTP
+2222 
-2231 TYSLTIQ
+2231 
-2238 AADRGSTPR
+2238 
-2247 TDTSTVSIVLLDSND
+2247 
-2262 FVPVFELSPYSI
+2262 
-2274 HVPENLGTLPR
+2274 
-2285 TILQVVARDD
+2285 VARDD

-2302 LSYVLFGGNEDSA
+2302 LSYVLLGGNEDHA
-2315 FTLSDSGELRVTQ
+2315 FTLSASGELRVTQ
-2328 SLDRETKEHFVLTV
+2328 SLDRETKEHFVLV
-2342 TATDS
+2342 ITATDS
-2347 GSPALTGTGTINVI
+2347 GN
-2361 VDDVNDN
+2361 
-2368 VPTFASKLYFT
+2368 
-2379 IPEDAPTGTDV
+2379 
-2390 LLVNA
+2390 
-2395 SDADTSTNA
+2395 
-2404 IIRLIGGNSQFTIN
+2404 
-2418 PSTGQIITSALLDR
+2418 
-2432 ETRENYTLVVVSSD
+2432 
-2446 AGSPG
+2446 
-2451 PLSSSTS
+2451 STS

-2484 PTLPGAFVFAVTVT
+2484 PTLPGNQTMRQHGYMQSIYQMFPMNAMTLFPYTYLIIYLHIFHINIFPILFIFYINIACSFVFAVTVT

-2514 RNSEKFHIDPLRGA
+2514 RNSEKFHIDPVRGA

-2566 NKADFPKARAKEQ
+2566 NKADFPKVRAKEQ

-2586 QPVGTQVTTVTG
+2586 QPPGTLVTTITG
-2598 SSLRGEPLSYYIA
+2598 SSLRGETLSYYIA
-2611 SGNLGGTF
+2611 SGNLGNTF

-2629 ISRPLDFEKMQKYV
+2629 ISQPLDFETIQKYV

-2663 IAVLDVNDNAPIFK
+2663 ITVLDVNDNSPIFK
-2677 EDPFVA
+2677 EDPFVS

-2689 SPRKILTVSATDK
+2689 SPRKILTVSAVDK
-2702 DSGPNGQLDYD
+2702 DSGPNGQLDYE
-2713 IVNGNKEHSFSIDHA
+2713 IVNGNKENSFSINHA

-2742 VSQYVLTIKSSDKGS
+2742 VSHYMLTIKSSDKGS
-2757 PSQSS
+2757 PSQST
-2762 SVKVIIHILDENDNA
+2762 SVKVIINILDENDNA
-2777 PRFSQIFSAHVSENS
+2777 PRFSQIFSAHVPENS
-2792 PLGYTVTRV
+2792 PLGYIVTRV
-2801 TTSDEDTGVNAISRY
+2801 TTSDEDIGANAISRY

-2829 STGDIV
+2829 STGDII

-2869 TDVNDNAPR
+2869 TDINDNSPR
-2878 FSRPSYYLDCPELA
+2878 FSRPSYYLDCPELT
-2892 EIGSRVTQVS
+2892 ETGSKVTRVY

-2913 VVYFIKSQSEYFR
+2913 VFYFIKSQSEYFR

-2937 QILKYQNVS
+2937 QVLKYQNVS

-2988 QFLKSKYFTPV
+2988 QFLSDKYFTPV

-3023 SEVEYFVSGEN
+3023 SEVEYFISNEN
-3034 HLGKFKLDNNTGW
+3034 YIGKFKLDNDTGW

-3068 KDKGNPPLSSQATVQ
+3068 KDKGNPPLSSQTTVQ
-3083 IIVTEE
+3083 ITVTEE

-3110 AGAVV
+3110 VGAIV

-3133 SISSGNEEGIFAIN
+3133 SISAGNEEGIFAIN
-3147 SSTGVLTLAKALDYE
+3147 SSTGVLILAKALDYE

-3187 TVNVLDVND
+3187 TINVLDVND
-3196 NSPVFLPEEYFPTVL
+3196 NSPVFTPDEYFPTVL

-3220 IHLNATDADSGT
+3220 IHLNATDIDSGT

-3253 TGVLTTQGFL
+3253 TGVITTQGFL

-3288 ATVNV
+3288 ATVNI

-3311 FEISEAAPRGTIVG
+3311 FEISEAAPKGTIVG
-3325 EVFASDRDLGVDG
+3325 EVFASDRDMGTDG

-3351 GFQINKKTGQIYV
+3351 GFQINKRTGQIYV

-3396 TVNITVLDAN
+3396 TVNVTVLDAN
-3406 DPPIFSLNVYSVQ
+3406 DPPVFSLNIYSVQ

-3425 TGTHVTFVSAFD
+3425 VGTHVTFVSAFD
-3437 SDSVPSWSRFSYC
+3437 SDSIPSWSRFSYF

-3470 VTAELDRETLPV
+3470 VTAELDRETLPI
-3482 YNLTMLAVD
+3482 YNLTVLAVD
-3491 SGTPSATGSAT
+3491 SGTPSATGSAS

-3512 NGPLLAIREGEVM
+3512 NGPMLTVSEGEVM
-3525 ENKRPGTLVMTLQ
+3525 ENKCPGTLVMTLQ

-3580 REQIADFYLSVVT
+3580 REQISDFYLSVIT

-3606 VHITVVDQNDNP
+3606 VHITVIDQNDNP
-3618 SQPRAVEIFVN
+3618 SQSRTVEIFVN
-3629 YYGNVFPGGLL
+3629 YYGNLFPGGIL

-3651 DTFHC
+3651 DSFHC
-3656 SLTSGVTSLFSVPRG
+3656 SLTSGVTSLFSIPGG
-3671 TCDLHS
+3671 TCDLNS

-3685 FDLTVLS
+3685 FDLTILS
-3692 SDGVHSAVTSSIRV
+3692 NDGVHSTVTSNIRV

-3715 IDSSILL
+3715 VDNSILL
-3722 RLSVPSVRDFL
+3722 RVSVPTVKDFL
-3733 TNHYLPFLR
+3733 TNHYLHFLR
-3742 IAGSQLTGLGTA
+3742 IASSQLTGLGTA

-3760 YEEDNRTFVSA
+3760 YEENNRTFLLA
-3771 AVKRGHN
+3771 AVKRNNN
-3778 QYVNPSGAATF
+3778 QYVNPSGVATF

-3795 VLLRQ
+3795 ILLRQ
-3800 SGVRVESVDHDPCA
+3800 SGVKVESVDHDSCIP
-3814 RGPCQNGGSCLRRLA
+3814 GPCQNGGSCIRRLA
-3829 VSPAVRSHESLPVI
+3829 VGSTLKSHESLPVI
-3843 VVANE
+3843 IVANE

-3857 LPGYAGSG
+3857 LPGYAGSW
-3865 CETDIDECLPSPC
+3865 CEVDIDECLPSPC

-3893 SCPDGFTGR
+3893 SCPEGFTGR

-3907 VNECLPSPCKNG
+3907 INECLPSPCKHG

-3924 FPGGFHCVCKTG
+3924 FPGGFNCVCKTG

-3950 CNPCFNGGSCQSGVE
+3950 CNPCFNGGSCQSGVD

-4018 LYNYDNQTGDRAEFL
+4018 LYNYDNQTGERAEFL

-4056 TMKKVSDGH
+4056 TMKKVSDGQ

-4091 GYCTVSNV
+4091 GYCTISNV
-4099 AISDD
+4099 AVSDD

-4117 GIRSLDPV
+4117 GIRSLEPI

-4131 VESHDFI
+4131 VESHDFV
-4138 GCIMEFAV
+4138 GCVMELAV

-4155 ALAAQGILDQC
+4155 ALASQGILDQC

-4173 TRSPCQ
+4173 TRNLCQ
-4179 HGSTCTDY
+4179 HGGTCMDF
-4187 WSWQQCHCREGLTGK
+4187 WSWQQCHCKEGLTGK
-4202 YCEKSVT
+4202 YCEKSIT

-4230 KREYLLRQSIRGATV
+4230 KREYLLRQSIRGVAL

-4275 TTVKIKNG
+4275 TTVKVKNG

-4324 LSIDRIYNRDIA
+4324 LSIDRIYTRDIT
-4336 HPTQNFGGLDVL
+4336 HPTQDFGGLDVL

-4360 HRDAQTGF
+4360 HRDTQTGF
-4368 DGCISSV
+4368 DGCIASV

-4423 QWYAYKCVP
+4423 QWFAYTCVP

-4444 GSCEPGLHAGFTCSC
+4444 GSCEPGLHSGFTCSC
-4459 PESHTGSTCETVVA
+4459 PESHTGRTCETVVA
-4473 CLGVV
+4473 CLGVL
-4478 CPQGRVCQAGS
+4478 CPQGKVCKAGS
-4489 PGGGGGGGH
+4489 AGGH
-4498 VCVLGPGPEELSL
+4498 VCVPSPSPEELSL

-4540 RGKRATKPPKDEKK
+4540 RGRKARNPKDEKK
-4554 QQPPK
+4554 PK
-4559 EKKKKKKKKG
+4559 EKKKKG

-4619 NHSAAAAASETLP
+4619 SSETIP
-4632 SAPLASPEQEM
+4632 SAPLASPEQEI
-4643 MLEHYDIDNA
+4643 EHYDIDNA

-4660 ADIVQHYKQFRSH
+4660 ADIIQHYKQFRSH
-4673 TPKFAIQRHSP
+4673 TPKFSIQRHSP

-4691 PLPLGASSLTYQPA
+4691 PMPLGASSLTYQAP
-4705 YGGPGL
+4705 YGPGL

-4723 PNPLSRHSPA
+4723 PTALSRHSPG

-4742 HRSSP
+4742 RSSP
-4747 ARELHLPP
+4747 ARELHLPL
-4755 GVRDRDGTVA
+4755 RDGSALET
-4765 EMHGDACQPGLF
+4765 
-4777 NYPTRLGRRS
+4777 
-4787 KSPQALAPPHGSRPG
+4787 KSPQAAAAHGSRPG
-4802 SRLKQQQQQQ
+4802 SRLKQ
-4812 QQQPMGQMP
+4812 PLGQMP

-4852 HGRSSSEE
+4852 HGRSSSED

-4896 EYDREKP
+4896 EYDRDKP

-4930 LKPRRYHHHGHGRRA
+4930 LKPRRYHGRRA
-4945 EGAPVGAQAPAAAAD
+4945 EGGPASAQAPAAD
-4960 STLPLKL
+4960 PTLPLKL
-4967 GQQAG
+4967 GPQAG
-4972 NFNWDNL
+4972 SFNWDNL

-5003 AASEDGKSGT
+5003 AANEDGKGGT
-5013 SQPVPKDG
+5013 TKPVPKDG

>member
-1 MDLTTRRA
+1 MDLAADRA
-9 AGRAAAAAGLPL
+9 PGRSWLPL
-21 PTTPSTLQLLR
+21 PTLSVFQLFR
-32 LVLGL
+32 IFWL
-37 LLCLLPGPAP
+37 LSLLPGPAQ
-47 VGGAEQRQVFQVLE
+47 VSGAEQRQVFQVLE
-61 EQPPGTLVGTIQ
+61 EQPPGTQVGTIQ

-85 HALFAING
+85 HALFAINS

-132 VWDLNDNAPVFP
+132 VRDLNDNAPVFP
-144 DPSIVVAFKE
+144 DPSIVVTFKE
-154 DSGSGRQVI
+154 DSSSGRQVI
-163 LDTATDADTGSN
+163 LDTATDSDIGSN
-175 GVDHH
+175 GVDHR
-180 SYRIVQGNEEGRF
+180 SYRIIQGNEAGRF
-193 RLDVTL
+193 RLDITL

-211 SEGGLD
+211 SKGGLD
-217 RELTP
+217 REVTP
-222 QYQLLVEVKDK
+222 QYQLLVEVEDK
-233 GEPQRRGYLQV
+233 GEPKRRGYLQV

-258 SSSRYQAGVPE
+258 GSSHYQAGVPE
-269 DAAVGASVLQVAAAD
+269 DAAVGSSVLQVAAAD

-329 TVQALDRG
+329 TVQAMDRG

-401 ISVQILAGN
+401 ISVQILGGN

-444 TVSVSDNAGAPPAA
+444 TVSVSDNYGAPPAA
-458 AGRARS
+458 AVQARS

-516 NLRYSIVSGNELGW
+516 NLRYSIVSGNGLGW
-530 FHISDHSGL
+530 FHISEHSGL

-545 GGLDREVA
+545 GGLDRELA

-596 EVSVVENS
+596 DVSVVENA
-604 PTGTELLVLRAT
+604 PTGTELLVLGAT

-631 EAENDQ
+631 EAETDQ
-637 RSFRLDPVSGRLSTI
+637 RSFRLDSVSGRLSTI
-652 SSLDREEQSFYS
+652 SSLDREEQGFYS

-677 SSVARI
+677 SSIARI

-688 DMNDNSPVFYPVQYF
+688 DVNDNSPVFYPVQYF

-725 LGLNGTIKYSI
+725 LGLNGTVRYSI

-753 STRMALDREERTAYQ
+753 STRMALDREEKTAYQ
-768 LQVVAMDGG
+768 LQIVATDGG

-782 NQAVVTITVL
+782 NQAIVTITVL

-836 LITTGDQKGMFAI
+836 LITTGDQK
-849 NQVTGQLTTG
+849 
-859 SVIDREEQSFYQLKV
+859 
-874 VASGGTVT
+874 
-882 GDTLVNITVKDLND
+882 
-896 NSPHFLQAVESV
+896 
-908 NVVENWQAG
+908 
-917 HSIFQAKA
+917 
-925 VDPDEGVNGM
+925 
-935 VHYSLKQNPKN
+935 
-946 LFTINEKDGHVS
+946 
-958 LLGPL
+958 
-963 DVHAGS
+963 
-969 YQLEILAS
+969 
-977 DMGVPQLSSS
+977 
-987 VILTVY
+987 
-993 VHDVNDNPPVFDQLS
+993 
-1008 YEVTLSES
+1008 
-1016 EPVNSRFFKVQ
+1016 
-1027 AFDKDS
+1027 
-1033 GANGEIAYSIAE
+1033 
-1045 GNTGDA
+1045 
-1051 FGIFPDGQLYI
+1051 
-1062 KSELDREL
+1062 
-1070 QDRYVLLVVASD
+1070 
-1082 RAVEPLSA
+1082 
-1090 TVNVTV
+1090 
-1096 ILEDVNDNRPLF
+1096 
-1108 NSTNYSFYFEE
+1108 
-1119 EQKAGSFVG
+1119 
-1128 KVSAVDKDFGPNG
+1128 
-1141 EVRYSFETVQPDFE
+1141 
-1155 LHALSGE
+1155 
-1162 ITNTHQFDRE
+1162 
-1172 SLMRR
+1172 
-1177 RGTAVFSFTVI
+1177 
-1188 ATDQGLPQPLK
+1188 
-1199 DQATVHVYMKDIN
+1199 
-1212 DNAPKFVKD
+1212 
-1221 FYQATISESA
+1221 
-1231 ANLTQVLRVSAS
+1231 
-1243 DVDEGNNGLIH
+1243 
-1254 YSIVKGNEER
+1254 
-1264 QFAIEST
+1264 
-1271 SGQVTLIGKLDYEAT
+1271 
-1286 PAYSLV
+1286 
-1292 IQAVDSGAVSLN
+1292 
-1304 STCTLNIDILDEN
+1304 
-1317 DNTPSFPKST
+1317 
-1327 LFVDVLENM
+1327 
-1336 RIGELVSSVTATDSD
+1336 
-1351 SGDNADLHYSIT
+1351 
-1363 GTNNHGTFS
+1363 
-1372 ISPNTGSIFLAKKLD
+1372 
-1387 FETQSLY
+1387 
-1394 KLNITAK
+1394 
-1401 DQGRPPRSSTMSVV
+1401 
-1415 IHVRDFNDNP
+1415 
-1425 PSFPPGDIFKSIVEN
+1425 
-1440 IPIGTSVISVTAHD
+1440 
-1454 PDADINGQLAYTIIQ
+1454 
-1469 QMPRGSHFGIDEVKG
+1469 
-1484 TIYTSAEIDREFAN
+1484 
-1498 LFELTVKANDQA
+1498 
-1510 VPIETRRYA
+1510 
-1519 LKNVTILVTDLND
+1519 
-1532 NVPVFISQ
+1532 
-1540 NALAADPSA
+1540 DPSA
-1549 VIGSVLTTVMA
+1549 VIGSVLTTIMA

-1577 GDTDTFVVDRFSGDL
+1577 GDTDTFIVDRYSGDL

-1676 AVRCEEKT
+1676 SVRCEEKT

-1689 TIGRLTGMIQT
+1689 TIGRQTGIIQT

-1712 YLVEVYAIEKSTA
+1712 YLVDVYAIEKSTA

-1797 DPESGDLIATRRLD
+1797 DPESGDLIATKRLD

-1844 HSPKFSRPVYSFD
+1844 HTPKFSRPVYSFD

-1879 VNGEITYSVNE
+1879 VNGEITYIVSE

-1925 AEDGGGQFTTIRVY
+1925 AEDGGGQFTTIRIY

-1948 QPIFSSSSYSTS
+1948 PPIFSLNSYSTS

-2002 DQNGVLTVLKAL
+2002 DKNGVLKVLKAL

-2026 QVHDLPPLPASR
+2026 QVHDLPQLPASR

-2047 ILLDVNDNPPA
+2047 ILLDVNDNPPT
-2058 FLSPR
+2058 FLSPK

-2121 REEASNYTLTVV
+2121 REEVSNYTLMVV
-2133 ATDKGHPPLSSSS
+2133 ATDKGQPSLSSST
-2146 EVTVMV
+2146 EVVVMV
-2152 LDINDNNPVFAQAL
+2152 LDINDNNPIFAQAL

-2182 QVHAADGDEGT
+2182 QVCATDGDEGT
-2193 NGQVRYGIVDGNAN
+2193 NGQVRYGIVDGDAN

-2231 TYSLTIQ
+2231 TYFLTVQ
-2238 AADRGSTPR
+2238 ATDRGSTPR
-2247 TDTSTVSIVLLDSND
+2247 TDTSTVSIVLLDIND
-2262 FVPVFELSPYSI
+2262 FVPIFELSPYSVN
-2274 HVPENLGTLPR
+2274 VPENLGTLPR

-2302 LSYVLFGGNEDSA
+2302 LSYVLFGGNEDNA
-2315 FTLSDSGELRVTQ
+2315 FTLSASGELRVTQ
-2328 SLDRETKEHFVLTV
+2328 SLDRETKEHFVLV
-2342 TATDS
+2342 ITATDA

-2361 VDDVNDN
+2361 VDDINDN
-2368 VPTFASKLYFT
+2368 VPTFPSKMYLTT

-2395 SDADTSTNA
+2395 SDADASTNA
-2404 IIRLIGGNSQFTIN
+2404 VISYRLIGGNSQFTIN

-2432 ETRENYTLVVVSSD
+2432 ETKENYTLVVVCSD
-2446 AGSPG
+2446 AGSPE

-2458 VLVTVT
+2458 VVVTVT

-2484 PTLPGAFVFAVTVT
+2484 PTPPGSFVFAVTVT

-2514 RNSEKFHIDPLRGA
+2514 RHSEKFHIDPLRGA

-2566 NKADFPKARAKEQ
+2566 NKADFPKVRAKEQ

-2586 QPVGTQVTTVTG
+2586 QPVGTLVTTITG

-2611 SGNLGGTF
+2611 SGNLGNTF

-2629 ISRPLDFEKMQKYV
+2629 VSQPLDFEKIQKYV

-2663 IAVLDVNDNAPIFK
+2663 ITVLDVNDNSPIFK
-2677 EDPFVA
+2677 EDPFVS

-2689 SPRKILTVSATDK
+2689 SPRKILTVLAMDK
-2702 DSGPNGQLDYD
+2702 DSGPNGQLDYE
-2713 IVNGNKEHSFSIDHA
+2713 IVNGNKEHSFSINHA

-2742 VSQYVLTIKSSDKGS
+2742 ISQYVLTIKSSDKGS
-2757 PSQSS
+2757 PSQST
-2762 SVKVIIHILDENDNA
+2762 SVKVIINILDENDNA
-2777 PRFSQIFSAHVSENS
+2777 PRFSQIFSAHVLENS

-2801 TTSDEDTGVNAISRY
+2801 TTSDEDIGINAISRY
-2816 SIMDTSLPFTINP
+2816 SVMDTSLPFTINP

-2878 FSRPSYYLDCPELA
+2878 FSRPSYYLDCPELT
-2892 EIGSRVTQVS
+2892 EIGSKVTQVS
-2902 ATDPDEGSNGQ
+2902 ASDPDEGSNGQ
-2913 VVYFIKSQSEYFR
+2913 VFYFIKSQSEYFR

-2937 QILKYQNVS
+2937 QVLKYQNVS

-2978 NIVDSNDNAP
+2978 NTVDSNDNAP
-2988 QFLKSKYFTPV
+2988 QFLEMKYFTPV

-3023 SEVEYFVSGEN
+3023 SEVEYFISSEN

-3110 AGAVV
+3110 IGATV

-3187 TVNVLDVND
+3187 TVNVVDVND
-3196 NSPVFLPEEYFPTVL
+3196 NSPVFLPDEYFPTVL

-3232 NAVIAYTVQ
+3232 NAVIAYTIQ

-3253 TGVLTTQGFL
+3253 TGVITTQGFL

-3288 ATVNV
+3288 ATVNI
-3293 QLKGT
+3293 QLRGT

-3311 FEISEAAPRGTIVG
+3311 FEISEAAPKGTVVG
-3325 EVFASDRDLGVDG
+3325 EVFASDRDLGTDG

-3396 TVNITVLDAN
+3396 TVNVTVLDAN
-3406 DPPIFSLNVYSVQ
+3406 DPPVFSLNIYSVQ

-3437 SDSVPSWSRFSYC
+3437 SDSVPSWSRFSYF

-3470 VTAELDRETLPV
+3470 VTAELDRETLPI
-3482 YNLTMLAVD
+3482 YNLTVLAVD
-3491 SGTPSATGSAT
+3491 SGTPSATGSAS

-3512 NGPLLAIREGEVM
+3512 NGPMLTISEGEVM

-3606 VHITVVDQNDNP
+3606 VHITVIDQNDNP
-3618 SQPRAVEIFVN
+3618 SQSRTVEVFVN
-3629 YYGNVFPGGLL
+3629 YYGNLFPGGIL

-3656 SLTSGVTSLFSVPRG
+3656 SLTSGVTSLFSIPRG
-3671 TCDLHS
+3671 TCDLNS

-3692 SDGVHSAVTSSIRV
+3692 NDGVHSTVTSNIRV
-3706 FFAGFSNAT
+3706 FFAGFSNT
-3715 IDSSILL
+3715 TVDNSILL
-3722 RLSVPSVRDFL
+3722 RLGVPTVKDFL
-3733 TNHYLPFLR
+3733 TNHYLHFLR
-3742 IAGSQLTGLGTA
+3742 IASSQLTGLGTA

-3760 YEEDNRTFVSA
+3760 YEENNRTFLLA
-3771 AVKRGHN
+3771 AVKRSNN
-3778 QYVNPSGAATF
+3778 QYVNPSGVATF

-3795 VLLRQ
+3795 ILLRQ
-3800 SGVRVESVDHDPCA
+3800 SGVKVESVDHDSCVH
-3814 RGPCQNGGSCLRRLA
+3814 GPCQNGGSCIRRLA
-3829 VSPAVRSHESLPVI
+3829 VSSTLKSHESLPVI
-3843 VVANE
+3843 IVANE
-3848 PLQPFLCQC
+3848 PLQPFLCKC
-3857 LPGYAGSG
+3857 LPGYAGSW
-3865 CETDIDECLPSPC
+3865 CEIDIDECLPSPC

-3907 VNECLPSPCKNG
+3907 INECLPSPCKNG
-3919 AVCQN
+3919 AICQN
-3924 FPGGFHCVCKTG
+3924 FPGSFNCVCKTG

-4056 TMKKVSDGH
+4056 TMKTVSDGH

-4099 AISDD
+4099 AVSDD

-4117 GIRSLDPV
+4117 GIRSLEPI
-4125 LQRRGH
+4125 LQRQGH
-4131 VESHDFI
+4131 VESHDFV

-4179 HGSTCTDY
+4179 HGGTCTDY
-4187 WSWQQCHCREGLTGK
+4187 WSWQQCHCKEGLTGK

-4217 GKGRLDYHMSQNE
+4217 GKGRLEYHMSQNE
-4230 KREYLLRQSIRGATV
+4230 KREYLLRQSIRGAML

-4283 KVHFTSD
+4283 KVHFISD
-4290 AGIAGKV
+4290 AGVAGKV

-4316 GKNGTATV
+4316 GKNGTVTV
-4324 LSIDRIYNRDIA
+4324 LSIDRIYNRDII
-4336 HPTQNFGGLDVL
+4336 HPTQDFGGLDVL

-4360 HRDAQTGF
+4360 HRDTQTGF
-4368 DGCISSV
+4368 DGCIASM

-4444 GSCEPGLHAGFTCSC
+4444 GSCEPGLHSGFTCSC
-4459 PESHTGSTCETVVA
+4459 PESHTGRTCETVVA
-4473 CLGVV
+4473 CLGVL
-4478 CPQGRVCQAGS
+4478 CPQGRVCKAGS
-4489 PGGGGGGGH
+4489 PGGH
-4498 VCVLGPGPEELSL
+4498 VCVLSQGPEEISL

-4540 RGKRATKPPKDEKK
+4540 RGKKAKNPKEEKK
-4554 QQPPK
+4554 PK
-4559 EKKKKKKKKG
+4559 EKKKKG

-4614 TDLPH
+4614 TDIPH
-4619 NHSAAAAASETLP
+4619 NSETIP
-4632 SAPLASPEQEM
+4632 SAPLASPEQEI
-4643 MLEHYDIDNA
+4643 EHYDIDNA

-4660 ADIVQHYKQFRSH
+4660 ADIIQHYKQFRSH
-4673 TPKFAIQRHSP
+4673 TPKFSIQRHSP

-4691 PLPLGASSLTYQPA
+4691 PMPLGASSLTYQPS
-4705 YGGPGL
+4705 YSQGL

-4742 HRSSP
+4742 RNSP
-4747 ARELHLPP
+4747 ARELHLPI
-4755 GVRDRDGTVA
+4755 RDGNTL
-4765 EMHGDACQPGLF
+4765 EMHGDACQPGIF
-4777 NYPTRLGRRS
+4777 NYATRLGRRS
-4787 KSPQALAPPHGSRPG
+4787 KSPQAMASHGSRPG
-4802 SRLKQQQQQQ
+4802 SRLKQ
-4812 QQQPMGQMP
+4812 PIGQIP

-4930 LKPRRYHHHGHGRRA
+4930 LKPRRYHGRRA
-4945 EGAPVGAQAPAAAAD
+4945 EGGPVGTQAAAPGVAD
-4960 STLPLKL
+4960 NTLPLKL

-5003 AASEDGKSGT
+5003 AANEEGKGGT
-5013 SQPVPKDG
+5013 AKPVPKDG

>member
-1 MDLTTRRA
+1 MDLA
-9 AGRAAAAAGLPL
+9 ADGAPGRPWLQL
-21 PTTPSTLQLLR
+21 PTLSVFQLLR
-32 LVLGL
+32 VFWL
-37 LLCLLPGPAP
+37 LSQLPGPAR
-47 VGGAEQRQVFQVLE
+47 VSGAEQRQVFQVLE

-85 HALFAING
+85 HALFAINS
-93 STGTLYTT
+93 STGALYTT

-132 VWDLNDNAPVFP
+132 VRDLNDNAPVFP
-144 DPSIVVAFKE
+144 DPSIVVTFKE
-154 DSGSGRQVI
+154 DSSSGRQVI
-163 LDTATDADTGSN
+163 LDTATDSDIGSN
-175 GVDHH
+175 GVDHR
-180 SYRIVQGNEEGRF
+180 SYRIIQGNEAGRF
-193 RLDVTL
+193 RLDITL

-211 SEGGLD
+211 SKGGLD
-217 RELTP
+217 REVTP
-222 QYQLLVEVKDK
+222 QYQLLVEVEDK
-233 GEPQRRGYLQV
+233 GEPKRRGYLQV

-258 SSSRYQAGVPE
+258 GSSHYQAGVPE
-269 DAAVGASVLQVAAAD
+269 DAAVGSSVLQVAAAD

-329 TVQALDRG
+329 TVQAMDRG

-401 ISVQILAGN
+401 ISVQILGGN

-444 TVSVSDNAGAPPAA
+444 TVSVSDNYGAPPGAA
-458 AGRARS
+458 VQARS

-516 NLRYSIVSGNELGW
+516 NLRYSIVSGNGLGW
-530 FHISDHSGL
+530 FHISEHSGL
-539 VTTGAA
+539 VTTGVA
-545 GGLDREVA
+545 GGLDRELA

-562 RDQGVHPKV
+562 RDQGVHPKF

-596 EVSVVENS
+596 DVSVVENA

-616 DGDLGDNGTVRFSLQ
+616 DRDLGDNGTVRFSLQ
-631 EAENDQ
+631 EAETDQ
-637 RSFRLDPVSGRLSTI
+637 RSFRLDPVSGRLSTVA
-652 SSLDREEQSFYS
+652 SLDREEQAFYS

-677 SSVARI
+677 SSMARI

-688 DMNDNSPVFYPVQYF
+688 DINDNSPVFYPVQYF

-725 LGLNGTIKYSI
+725 LGLNGTVKYSI

-753 STRMALDREERTAYQ
+753 STRMALDREEKTAYQ
-768 LQVVAMDGG
+768 LQIVATDGG

-782 NQAVVTITVL
+782 NQAIVTITVL

-836 LITTGDQKGMFAI
+836 LITTGDQK
-849 NQVTGQLTTG
+849 
-859 SVIDREEQSFYQLKV
+859 
-874 VASGGTVT
+874 
-882 GDTLVNITVKDLND
+882 
-896 NSPHFLQAVESV
+896 
-908 NVVENWQAG
+908 
-917 HSIFQAKA
+917 
-925 VDPDEGVNGM
+925 
-935 VHYSLKQNPKN
+935 
-946 LFTINEKDGHVS
+946 
-958 LLGPL
+958 
-963 DVHAGS
+963 
-969 YQLEILAS
+969 
-977 DMGVPQLSSS
+977 
-987 VILTVY
+987 
-993 VHDVNDNPPVFDQLS
+993 
-1008 YEVTLSES
+1008 
-1016 EPVNSRFFKVQ
+1016 
-1027 AFDKDS
+1027 
-1033 GANGEIAYSIAE
+1033 
-1045 GNTGDA
+1045 
-1051 FGIFPDGQLYI
+1051 
-1062 KSELDREL
+1062 
-1070 QDRYVLLVVASD
+1070 
-1082 RAVEPLSA
+1082 
-1090 TVNVTV
+1090 
-1096 ILEDVNDNRPLF
+1096 
-1108 NSTNYSFYFEE
+1108 
-1119 EQKAGSFVG
+1119 
-1128 KVSAVDKDFGPNG
+1128 
-1141 EVRYSFETVQPDFE
+1141 
-1155 LHALSGE
+1155 
-1162 ITNTHQFDRE
+1162 
-1172 SLMRR
+1172 
-1177 RGTAVFSFTVI
+1177 
-1188 ATDQGLPQPLK
+1188 
-1199 DQATVHVYMKDIN
+1199 
-1212 DNAPKFVKD
+1212 
-1221 FYQATISESA
+1221 
-1231 ANLTQVLRVSAS
+1231 
-1243 DVDEGNNGLIH
+1243 
-1254 YSIVKGNEER
+1254 
-1264 QFAIEST
+1264 
-1271 SGQVTLIGKLDYEAT
+1271 
-1286 PAYSLV
+1286 
-1292 IQAVDSGAVSLN
+1292 
-1304 STCTLNIDILDEN
+1304 
-1317 DNTPSFPKST
+1317 
-1327 LFVDVLENM
+1327 
-1336 RIGELVSSVTATDSD
+1336 
-1351 SGDNADLHYSIT
+1351 
-1363 GTNNHGTFS
+1363 
-1372 ISPNTGSIFLAKKLD
+1372 
-1387 FETQSLY
+1387 
-1394 KLNITAK
+1394 
-1401 DQGRPPRSSTMSVV
+1401 
-1415 IHVRDFNDNP
+1415 
-1425 PSFPPGDIFKSIVEN
+1425 
-1440 IPIGTSVISVTAHD
+1440 
-1454 PDADINGQLAYTIIQ
+1454 
-1469 QMPRGSHFGIDEVKG
+1469 
-1484 TIYTSAEIDREFAN
+1484 
-1498 LFELTVKANDQA
+1498 
-1510 VPIETRRYA
+1510 
-1519 LKNVTILVTDLND
+1519 
-1532 NVPVFISQ
+1532 
-1540 NALAADPSA
+1540 DPSA
-1549 VIGSVLTTVMA
+1549 VIGSVLTTIMA

-1577 GDTDTFVVDRFSGDL
+1577 GDTDTFIVDRYSGDL

-1623 ELTVILQG
+1623 ELTIILQG

-1676 AVRCEEKT
+1676 SVRCEEKT

-1689 TIGRLTGMIQT
+1689 TIGRQTGIIQT

-1712 YLVEVYAIEKSTA
+1712 YLVDVYAIEKSTA

-1797 DPESGDLIATRRLD
+1797 DPESGDLIATKRLD

-1844 HSPKFSRPVYSFD
+1844 HTPKFSRPVYSFD

-1879 VNGEITYSVNE
+1879 VNGEITYIVNE

-1898 LNPVTGVFNLTRIL
+1898 LNPVTGVFNLTRAL

-1939 FNILDVNDN
+1939 FNVLDVNDN
-1948 QPIFSSSSYSTS
+1948 PPIFSLNSYSTS

-2002 DQNGVLTVLKAL
+2002 DKNGVLKVLKSL

-2026 QVHDLPPLPASR
+2026 QAHDLPQLPASR
-2038 FTSTAQVSI
+2038 FTSTAHVSI
-2047 ILLDVNDNPPA
+2047 ILLDVNDNPPT
-2058 FLSPR
+2058 FLSPK

-2069 NTPIDTVVFKAQAT
+2069 NTPIDTIVFKAQAT

-2121 REEASNYTLTVV
+2121 REEVSNYTLTVV
-2133 ATDKGHPPLSSSS
+2133 ATDKGQPALSSST
-2146 EVTVMV
+2146 EVVVMV
-2152 LDINDNNPVFAQAL
+2152 LDINDNNPVFVQAL

-2182 QVHAADGDEGT
+2182 QVYAADGDEGT

-2231 TYSLTIQ
+2231 TYSLTVQ
-2238 AADRGSTPR
+2238 ATDRGSNPR
-2247 TDTSTVSIVLLDSND
+2247 TDTCTVSIVLLDIND
-2262 FVPVFELSPYSI
+2262 FVPMFELSPYSVN
-2274 HVPENLGTLPR
+2274 VPENLGTLPR

-2295 DQGSNSK
+2295 DQGPNSK
-2302 LSYVLFGGNEDSA
+2302 LSYVLFGGNEDNA
-2315 FTLSDSGELRVTQ
+2315 FTLSASGELRVTQ
-2328 SLDRETKEHFVLTV
+2328 SLDRETKEHFVLMI

-2368 VPTFASKLYFT
+2368 VPTFASKMYFTT

-2395 SDADTSTNA
+2395 SDADASTNA
-2404 IIRLIGGNSQFTIN
+2404 VISYRIIGGNSQFTIN

-2432 ETRENYTLVVVSSD
+2432 ETKENYTLVVVSSD
-2446 AGSPG
+2446 AGSPE
-2451 PLSSSTS
+2451 PLSSSAS

-2484 PTLPGAFVFAVTVT
+2484 PTPPGSFVFAVTVT

-2566 NKADFPKARAKEQ
+2566 NKADFPKVRAKEQ

-2586 QPVGTQVTTVTG
+2586 QPVGTLVTTITG

-2611 SGNLGGTF
+2611 SGNLGSTF

-2629 ISRPLDFEKMQKYV
+2629 ISQPLDFEKIQKYV
-2643 VWIEARDGGF
+2643 IWIEARDGGF
-2653 PPFSSYEKLD
+2653 PPLSSYEKLD
-2663 IAVLDVNDNAPIFK
+2663 LTVLDVNDNSPVFK
-2677 EDPFVA
+2677 EDPFVS

-2689 SPRKILTVSATDK
+2689 SPRKILTVSAMDK
-2702 DSGPNGQLDYD
+2702 DSGPNGQLDYE
-2713 IVNGNKEHSFSIDHA
+2713 IVNGNKEHSFTINHA
-2728 TGEIRSIRPLDREK
+2728 TGEIRSIRSLDREK
-2742 VSQYVLTIKSSDKGS
+2742 ISQYVLTIKSSDKGS
-2757 PSQSS
+2757 PSQST
-2762 SVKVIIHILDENDNA
+2762 SVKVIINILDENDNA
-2777 PRFSQIFSAHVSENS
+2777 PRFSQIFSAYVPENS

-2801 TTSDEDTGVNAISRY
+2801 TTSDEDIGVNAISRY
-2816 SIMDTSLPFTINP
+2816 SITDTSLPFTINP

-2878 FSRPSYYLDCPELA
+2878 FSRPSYYLDCPELT
-2892 EIGSRVTQVS
+2892 EIGSKVTQVS

-2913 VVYFIKSQSEYFR
+2913 VFYFIKSQSEYFR

-2937 QILKYQNVS
+2937 QVLKYQNVS
-2946 GFSNVNINRHSFI
+2946 GTSNVNINRHSFI

-2978 NIVDSNDNAP
+2978 NTVDSNDNAP
-2988 QFLKSKYFTPV
+2988 QFLKGKYFTPV

-3010 KVTAVDDK
+3010 KVTAVDDR

-3023 SEVEYFVSGEN
+3023 SEVEYLISNEN
-3034 HLGKFKLDNNTGW
+3034 HFGKFKLDNSTGW

-3057 LNQNFLITVTA
+3057 LNQNFVITVTA
-3068 KDKGNPPLSSQATVQ
+3068 RDKGNPPLSSQATVQ

-3110 AGAVV
+3110 IGAIV

-3147 SSTGVLTLAKALDYE
+3147 SSTGILTLAKALDYE
-3162 LCQKHEMTISA
+3162 LCQKHEMTITA

-3187 TVNVLDVND
+3187 TVNVIDVND
-3196 NSPVFLPEEYFPTVL
+3196 NSPVFFPDEYFPTVL

-3253 TGVLTTQGFL
+3253 TGVITTQGFL

-3288 ATVNV
+3288 ATVNI

-3311 FEISEAAPRGTIVG
+3311 FEISEAAPKGTIVG
-3325 EVFASDRDLGVDG
+3325 EVFASDRDLGTDG

-3382 KNFGSIRGADIDEV
+3382 KNSGSIRGADIDEV
-3396 TVNITVLDAN
+3396 TVNVTVLDAN
-3406 DPPIFSLNVYSVQ
+3406 DPPIFSLNIYSVQ

-3437 SDSVPSWSRFSYC
+3437 SDSVPSWSRFSYF

-3482 YNLTMLAVD
+3482 YNLTVLAID
-3491 SGTPSATGSAT
+3491 SGTPSATGSAS

-3512 NGPLLAIREGEVM
+3512 NGPMLTISEGEVM

-3580 REQIADFYLSVVT
+3580 REQIADFYLSVIT

-3606 VHITVVDQNDNP
+3606 VHITVIDQNDNP
-3618 SQPRAVEIFVN
+3618 SQSRTVEIFVN
-3629 YYGNVFPGGLL
+3629 YYGNLFPGGIL

-3656 SLTSGVTSLFSVPRG
+3656 SLTSGVTSLFSIPRG
-3671 TCDLHS
+3671 TCDLNS

-3692 SDGVHSAVTSSIRV
+3692 NDGVHSTVTSNIRV

-3715 IDSSILL
+3715 VDNSILL
-3722 RLSVPSVRDFL
+3722 RLSIPTVKDFL
-3733 TNHYLPFLR
+3733 TNHYLHFLR
-3742 IAGSQLTGLGTA
+3742 IASSQLTGLGTA

-3760 YEEDNRTFVSA
+3760 YEENNRTFLLA
-3771 AVKRGHN
+3771 AVKRNNN
-3778 QYVNPSGAATF
+3778 QYVNPSGVATF

-3795 VLLRQ
+3795 ILLRQ
-3800 SGVRVESVDHDPCA
+3800 SGVKVESVDHDSCVH
-3814 RGPCQNGGSCLRRLA
+3814 GPCQNGGSCIRRLA
-3829 VSPAVRSHESLPVI
+3829 VSSVLKSHESLPVI
-3843 VVANE
+3843 IVANE
-3848 PLQPFLCQC
+3848 PLQPFLCKC
-3857 LPGYAGSG
+3857 LPGYAGSW
-3865 CETDIDECLPSPC
+3865 CEIDIDECLPSPC

-3907 VNECLPSPCKNG
+3907 VNECLPGPCKNG

-3924 FPGGFHCVCKTG
+3924 VPGSFNCVCKTG
-3936 YTGKMCESSVNYCE
+3936 YTGKLCESSVNYCE

-4099 AISDD
+4099 AVSDD

-4117 GIRSLDPV
+4117 GIRSLDPI

-4131 VESHDFI
+4131 VESHDFV

-4173 TRSPCQ
+4173 THSPCQ
-4179 HGSTCTDY
+4179 HGGTCTDY
-4187 WSWQQCHCREGLTGK
+4187 WSWQQCHCKEGLTGK
-4202 YCEKSVT
+4202 YCEKSIT

-4230 KREYLLRQSIRGATV
+4230 KREYLLRQSIRGAML
-4245 EPFGVNSLEV
+4245 EPFGVNSLEI

-4324 LSIDRIYNRDIA
+4324 LSIDRIYKRDII
-4336 HPTQNFGGLDVL
+4336 HPTQDFGGLDVL

-4360 HRDAQTGF
+4360 HRDSHTGF
-4368 DGCISSV
+4368 DGCIASM

-4444 GSCEPGLHAGFTCSC
+4444 GSCEPGLHSGFTCSC
-4459 PESHTGSTCETVVA
+4459 PESHTGRTCETVVA
-4473 CLGVV
+4473 CLGVL
-4478 CPQGRVCQAGS
+4478 CPQGRVCKAGS
-4489 PGGGGGGGH
+4489 PGGH
-4498 VCVLGPGPEELSL
+4498 VCVLSQGPEEISL

-4540 RGKRATKPPKDEKK
+4540 RGKKTKDPKEEKK
-4554 QQPPK
+4554 PK
-4559 EKKKKKKKKG
+4559 EKKKKG

-4614 TDLPH
+4614 TDIPH
-4619 NHSAAAAASETLP
+4619 SSETIP
-4632 SAPLASPEQEM
+4632 SAPLASPEQEI
-4643 MLEHYDIDNA
+4643 EHYDIDNA

-4660 ADIVQHYKQFRSH
+4660 ADIIQHYKQFRSH
-4673 TPKFAIQRHSP
+4673 TPKFSIQRHSP

-4691 PLPLGASSLTYQPA
+4691 PMPLGASSLTYQPS
-4705 YGGPGL
+4705 YGQGL

-4742 HRSSP
+4742 RNSP
-4747 ARELHLPP
+4747 ARELHLPI
-4755 GVRDRDGTVA
+4755 RDGNTL
-4765 EMHGDACQPGLF
+4765 EMHADTCQPGIF
-4777 NYPTRLGRRS
+4777 NYATRLGRRS
-4787 KSPQALAPPHGSRPG
+4787 KSPQAMTSHGSRPG
-4802 SRLKQQQQQQ
+4802 SRLKQ
-4812 QQQPMGQMP
+4812 PIGQIP

-4930 LKPRRYHHHGHGRRA
+4930 LKPRRYHGRRA
-4945 EGAPVGAQAPAAAAD
+4945 EGGPGGTQAAAPGVAD
-4960 STLPLKL
+4960 NTLPLKL

-5003 AASEDGKSGT
+5003 AANEEGKNGT
-5013 SQPVPKDG
+5013 AKPVPKDG